1 MSFLVRFFTHWTK
14 KKVITC
20 SLTALVLAGASF
32 GATRLFGKGGLTNV
46 VKPSSFESTME
57 AKPAGK
63 TVADF
68 ASDEKAKYNLFVAQ
82 KVLRDAG
89 SFRSVT
95 SGKSESTVF
104 GVKAVQ
110 EIYAERVVYGNSV
123 YKDSRSFGKYVK
135 FADERF
141 AHDGHYLYRNTG
153 NLSSIKKVNSWGDP
167 KNFRRD
173 GDKSEAEAQSRY
185 LSRYG
190 CIGNGMSSYIL
201 REETIISAKYSGR
214 DDDGNYVFEYDL
226 NISNS
231 ESGACYCILQ
241 EMKTNAGTENF
252 ATFKSAKLIVTMD
265 GNWVVRQI
273 ENKCNYSVPKVV
285 KDGAD
290 TYEHMIEVFDNIGG
304 YKSAKELPKYS
315 EFEKKFNSTS
325 EGEEEQEKTAVS
337 VLGDMFGAYLG
348 EKPLN
353 AKLTLNVNGKEVVAN
368 VTARIDTGDLSKTSV
383 VAKIGDKLFV
393 SYNNGYVAVSYDEL
407 KLKLS
412 VDEVKALIGKSEG
425 QQAEAAAPDAENA
438 GIGEKEDTGTD
449 ILSGILENMTLTENA
464 DGTCDIAIPVEAG
477 SFRIKVTVS
486 GRKKVISSDKNG
498 KEKYTYELTGA
509 NAEIGDVATAKL
521 ELVETETEAIPEEEL
536 KNFADIKPVLSQF
549 IGKDEFSLKVDTGVK
564 LDGKSLVAYV
574 RANIKDKQ
582 VIVNV
587 PDLFGADAI
596 MKIDGSRAESEG
608 GANITVNYG
617 KLNVAL
623 PFDKIGSLVDLIKNN
638 FGEELGELTDKL
650 ASVKDI
656 DVAEIFAIISTA
668 EIKKTETGYRL
679 SINLGKEN
687 ENKTLVAVVTSD
699 GAIKDLTVKYDKY
712 SVGVSG
718 AGDFEFAD
726 VSDGESVDLA
736 EFAEKAITSLL
747 PLIKNEGGYAV
758 DLTDVR
764 LTLGS
769 NAYAVNGSVKTD
781 AKKNIAVNAQIT
793 LNGKPFAKADIIIAD
808 GRIYGEVNGYRFTA
822 NIAAAE
828 SGAVAQSGENAKAAF
843 DFDKLKGYNAY
854 LDEIADLIKRFT
866 TIDFKSLEYGKMIDA
881 FGFDA
886 ESGKLT
892 LELNGETFGLG
903 EIKLSATLGKENV
916 SVSLANAKITDNVS
930 VSVGNVKLS
939 ATADEITAPAA
950 NEDYTTNLLVR
961 VDDNNAIY
969 ARLDFIKGKY
979 SFDLVSGTDDDA
991 KNLGVEY
998 DGSERTVYV
1007 KCGNA
1012 FVKCPIDKIGD
1023 ITAELKRLAHPLLNE
1038 AGGQSEEERLETSA
1052 TLIAF
1057 IKDLTDDLEIS
1068 SDENGSNIV
1077 TSLCE
1082 SLKNL
1087 LDISVNV
1094 RIGDDF
1100 ETCATVIAVQLN
1112 NKTMLV
1118 KNGDSSHKY
1127 ADFSV
1132 EKCIDLAEIF
1142 EDYKDTLKKLAD
1154 VSAGGEE
1161 PKKSW
1166 TFTLGSMNVVVKGKE
1181 YSVSLPENLK
1191 LSFSKN
1197 LTVVDV
1203 PKLVLVTDGKTKTF
1217 RLKFAYAK
1225 SYNADGTINEDE
1237 SRLYVTFN
1245 DLTIDSSDLKF
1256 SVSKTV
1262 LAKIVKEDLPGVLSV
1277 IPQIGEM
1284 LSGNIGLAN
1293 VVNLASLASNAT
1305 YDRENGKAISVTIG
1319 GDALIT
1325 GLGNITLT
1333 ISNPKDG
1340 AVKLDVRSE
1349 KTTDEAQNI
1358 ELRDVSLTVAADAEF
1373 ADIGYETKDHANLDS
1388 LQTLLRSFVKTA
1400 NRASYRLVGNVP
1412 VHLSALGI
1420 VNADVT
1426 IGVDLKI
1433 DIEKRKGQS
1442 DVVYIA
1448 LKLSRTNLNSTAKIA
1463 FNDEGGYSYLF
1474 FDNVSNTVTIKR
1486 NSLNTYKYCTKCGSF
1501 NCKKSVLHWGLYF
1514 ESRQLTDVQKNN
1526 SCGYDVTVSAE
1537 EFKSGMVNYLMEMIN
1552 FIDSIKNAIT
1562 GATSSKAFGIDDILT
1577 GYSYGNSAFTLN
1589 VDLKP
1594 IDDVLGSGVINI
1606 RHNADGE
1613 LVSLDGNLVVLNITG
1628 VSCTG
1633 TFDISLVEATEGDAK
1648 TTAQNKTLF

>member
-1 MSFLVRFFTHWTK
+1 M
-14 KKVITC
+14 
-20 SLTALVLAGASF
+20 TALVLAGASF
-32 GATRLFGKGGLTNV
+32 GATRLFGKGGLANV

-68 ASDEKAKYNLFVAQ
+68 ASDENAKYNLFVAQ
-82 KVLRDAG
+82 KVLHDAG

-95 SGKSESTVF
+95 NGKSESTVF

-123 YKDSRSFGKYVK
+123 YKDSRSYGKYVK

-167 KNFRRD
+167 KNFKRD
-173 GDKSEAEAQSRY
+173 KDKSEEEAQNRY

-201 REETIISAKYSGR
+201 REETITSAKYSGR

-231 ESGACYCILQ
+231 ENGACYCILQ
-241 EMKTNAGTENF
+241 EMRTNAGTENF

-265 GNWVVRQI
+265 GNWVVKQI
-273 ENKCNYSVPKVV
+273 ENKCHYSVPKVV

-290 TYEHMIEVFDNIGG
+290 TYEHMLEVFDNIGA
-304 YKSAKELPKYS
+304 YKSAKELPKYA

-325 EGEEEQEKTAVS
+325 AGGEEPEKTAVS

-368 VTARIDTGDLSKTSV
+368 VTARIDTSDLAKTSV
-383 VAKIGDKLFV
+383 IAKIGDKLFV
-393 SYNNGYVAVSYDEL
+393 SYNNGYVAISYDEL

-412 VDEVKALIGKSEG
+412 IDDVKALIGKSDDK
-425 QQAEAAAPDAENA
+425 AETAASVEESAEDGAKEA
-438 GIGEKEDTGTD
+438 GETD

-464 DGTCDIAIPVEAG
+464 DGTCDIVIPVELG
-477 SFRIKVTVS
+477 SFKIKVTVS
-486 GRKKVISSDKNG
+486 GKKKVISTDKNG

-521 ELVETETEAIPEEEL
+521 ELVETELKALSEEEL
-536 KNFADIKPVLSQF
+536 KNFADLKSVLSQF
-549 IGKDEFSLKVDTGVK
+549 VGKDELSLKVDTGLK
-564 LDGKSLVAYV
+564 LGGKSLVAYV
-574 RANIKDKQ
+574 KANITDKQ

-596 MKIDGSRAESEG
+596 LKIDGSRSESEV

-617 KLNVAL
+617 KLNVVL
-623 PFDKIGSLVDLIKNN
+623 PFDKIGSLVELVKDN
-638 FGEELGELTDKL
+638 FGEELGALTDKL
-650 ASVKDI
+650 ATIKDI
-656 DVAEIFAIISTA
+656 DVAEIFAIISTV

-687 ENKTLVAVVTSD
+687 ENKTLVAEVTAD
-699 GAIKDLTVKYDKY
+699 GEIKDLTVKYGDY

-718 AGDFEFAD
+718 AGDYEFTD
-726 VSDGESVDLA
+726 VSDGESVDLVDL
-736 EFAEKAITSLL
+736 AEKAITSLL
-747 PLIKNEGGYAV
+747 PLIKNEGGYAI
-758 DLTDVR
+758 DLSGVK
-764 LTLGS
+764 LTLG
-769 NAYAVNGSVKTD
+769 NNVYAVNGSVKID

-793 LNGKPFAKADIIIAD
+793 LNGKPFAKADIKIVD
-808 GRIYGEVNGYRFTA
+808 GTIYGEVNGYKFA
-822 NIAAAE
+822 AKIARN
-828 SGAVAQSGENAKAAF
+828 GAVAQSGENAKATF

-854 LDEIADLIKRFT
+854 LDEIAELIKKFT

-886 ESGKLT
+886 ESGELT

-916 SVSLANAKITDNVS
+916 SVSLANANITDNVS

-979 SFDLVSGTDDDA
+979 SFDLVSGTDDNA
-991 KNLGVEY
+991 KNLSVEY

-1023 ITAELKRLAHPLLNE
+1023 ITDELKRLAHPLLNE
-1038 AGGQSEEERLETSA
+1038 AGGQSAEERVETSA

-1077 TSLCE
+1077 TSICE

-1087 LDISVNV
+1087 LDISINV
-1094 RIGDDF
+1094 RIGDGF

-1118 KNGDSSHKY
+1118 RNGDCSHKY
-1127 ADFSV
+1127 ADFSA
-1132 EKCIDLAEIF
+1132 EKCIDIAEVF

-1161 PKKSW
+1161 LKKSW
-1166 TFTLGSMNVVVKGKE
+1166 TFTLGSMNVAVKGKE

-1225 SYNADGTINEDE
+1225 AYNADGTINEDE

-1277 IPQIGEM
+1277 VPQIGEM
-1284 LSGNIGLAN
+1284 LSGNIGLSN
-1293 VVNLASLASNAT
+1293 VVNLATLVSNAT
-1305 YDRENGKAISVTIG
+1305 YDRENDKAISVTIG
-1319 GDALIT
+1319 GDALIA

-1333 ISNPKDG
+1333 ISNPRNG

-1358 ELRDVSLTVAADAEF
+1358 ELRDVSLTVAADEEF
-1373 ADIGYETKDHANLDS
+1373 ADIGYATDGHTNLDS

-1501 NCKKSVLHWGLYF
+1501 NCKKSALHWGLYF

-1552 FIDSIKNAIT
+1552 FIDGIKNQIT
-1562 GATSSKAFGIDDILT
+1562 KATSSKAFGIDDILT

-1633 TFDISLVEATEGDAK
+1633 TFDISLAEAIDGDAK
-1648 TTAQNKTLF
+1648 TTAKNKTLF

>member
-1 MSFLVRFFTHWTK
+1 M
-14 KKVITC
+14 
-20 SLTALVLAGASF
+20 TALVLAGASF
-32 GATRLFGKGGLTNV
+32 GATRLFGKGGLASV

-68 ASDEKAKYNLFVAQ
+68 ASDENAKYNLFVAQ
-82 KVLRDAG
+82 KVLHDAG

-95 SGKSESTVF
+95 NGKSESTVF

-123 YKDSRSFGKYVK
+123 YKDSRSYGKYVK

-153 NLSSIKKVNSWGDP
+153 NLSSIKKVNSWGNP
-167 KNFRRD
+167 KNFKRD
-173 GDKSEAEAQSRY
+173 KDKSEEEAQNRY

-190 CIGNGMSSYIL
+190 CLGNGMSSYIL
-201 REETIISAKYSGR
+201 REETITSAKYSGR

-226 NISNS
+226 NTSNS
-231 ESGACYCILQ
+231 ENGACYCILQ
-241 EMKTNAGTENF
+241 EMRTNAGTENF

-265 GNWVVRQI
+265 GNWVVKQI
-273 ENKCNYSVPKVV
+273 ENKCHYSVPKVV

-290 TYEHMIEVFDNIGG
+290 TYEHMLEVFDNIGA
-304 YKSAKELPKYS
+304 YKSAKELPKYA

-325 EGEEEQEKTAVS
+325 AGGEEPEKTAVS

-368 VTARIDTGDLSKTSV
+368 VTARIDTGDLAKTSV

-393 SYNNGYVAVSYDEL
+393 SYNNGYVAISYDEL

-412 VDEVKALIGKSEG
+412 IDDVKTLIGKSDDK
-425 QQAEAAAPDAENA
+425 AETAASVEENTEDGAEEA
-438 GIGEKEDTGTD
+438 GETD

-464 DGTCDIAIPVEAG
+464 DGTCDIVIPVELG
-477 SFRIKVTVS
+477 SFKIKVTVS
-486 GRKKVISSDKNG
+486 GKKKVISTDKNG

-521 ELVETETEAIPEEEL
+521 ELVETELKALSEEEL
-536 KNFADIKPVLSQF
+536 KNFADLKSVLSQF
-549 IGKDEFSLKVDTGVK
+549 VGKDELSLKVDTGLK
-564 LDGKSLVAYV
+564 LGGKSLVAYV
-574 RANIKDKQ
+574 KANITDKQ

-596 MKIDGSRAESEG
+596 LKIDGSRSESEG
-608 GANITVNYG
+608 VANITVNYG

-623 PFDKIGSLVDLIKNN
+623 PFDKIGSLVELVKDN
-638 FGEELGELTDKL
+638 FGEELGALTDKL
-650 ASVKDI
+650 ATIKDI
-656 DVAEIFAIISTA
+656 DVAEIFAIISTV

-687 ENKTLVAVVTSD
+687 ENKTLVAEVTAD
-699 GAIKDLTVKYDKY
+699 GEIKDLTVKYGDY

-718 AGDFEFAD
+718 AGDYEFTD
-726 VSDGESVDLA
+726 VSDGESVDLVDL
-736 EFAEKAITSLL
+736 AEKAITSLL
-747 PLIKNEGGYAV
+747 PLIKNEGGYAI
-758 DLTDVR
+758 DLSGVK
-764 LTLGS
+764 LTLG
-769 NAYAVNGSVKTD
+769 NNVYAVNGSVKID

-793 LNGKPFAKADIIIAD
+793 LNGKPFAKADIKIVD
-808 GRIYGEVNGYRFTA
+808 GTIYGEVNGYRFTA
-822 NIAAAE
+822 KIARN
-828 SGAVAQSGENAKAAF
+828 GAVAQSGENAKAAF

-854 LDEIADLIKRFT
+854 LDEIAELIKRFT

-886 ESGKLT
+886 ESGELT

-903 EIKLSATLGKENV
+903 EIKLSATLSNENI
-916 SVSLANAKITDNVS
+916 SVSLANANITDNVS

-939 ATADEITAPAA
+939 ATTEEITAPAA

-979 SFDLVSGTDDDA
+979 SFDLVSGTDDNA
-991 KNLGVEY
+991 KNLSVEY

-1023 ITAELKRLAHPLLNE
+1023 ITDELKRLAHPLLNE
-1038 AGGQSEEERLETSA
+1038 AGGQSAEERVETSA

-1077 TSLCE
+1077 TSICE

-1087 LDISVNV
+1087 LDISINV
-1094 RIGDDF
+1094 RIGDGF
-1100 ETCATVIAVQLN
+1100 ETCATVIVVQLN

-1118 KNGDSSHKY
+1118 KNGDCSHKY
-1127 ADFSV
+1127 ADFPA
-1132 EKCIDLAEIF
+1132 EKCIDIAEVF

-1154 VSAGGEE
+1154 VSDGGEE
-1161 PKKSW
+1161 LKKSW
-1166 TFTLGSMNVVVKGKE
+1166 TFTLGSMNVAVKGKE
-1181 YSVSLPENLK
+1181 HSVSLPENLK

-1245 DLTIDSSDLKF
+1245 DLTIESSDLKF

-1277 IPQIGEM
+1277 VPQIGEM
-1284 LSGNIGLAN
+1284 LSGNIGLSN
-1293 VVNLASLASNAT
+1293 VVNLATLVSNAT
-1305 YDRENGKAISVTIG
+1305 YDRENDKAISVTIG

-1349 KTTDEAQNI
+1349 KTTNEAQNI
-1358 ELRDVSLTVAADAEF
+1358 ELRDVSLTVAADEEF
-1373 ADIGYETKDHANLDS
+1373 ADIGYATDGHTNLDS

-1420 VNADVT
+1420 INADVT

-1448 LKLSRTNLNSTAKIA
+1448 LKLSRTNLNGTAKIA
-1463 FNDEGGYSYLF
+1463 FNDDGGYSYLF

-1501 NCKKSVLHWGLYF
+1501 NCKKSALHWGLYF

-1552 FIDSIKNAIT
+1552 FIDSIKNEIT

-1633 TFDISLVEATEGDAK
+1633 TFDISLAEATEGDAK
-1648 TTAQNKTLF
+1648 TTVQNKTLF

>member
-1 MSFLVRFFTHWTK
+1 MKFLVRFFTHWTK
-14 KKVITC
+14 KKIVVC

-32 GATRLFGKGGLTNV
+32 GATRLFGKGGLANV

-68 ASDEKAKYNLFVAQ
+68 ASDENAKYNLFVAQ
-82 KVLRDAG
+82 KVLHDAG

-95 SGKSESTVF
+95 NGKSESTVF

-123 YKDSRSFGKYVK
+123 YKDSRSYGKYVK

-173 GDKSEAEAQSRY
+173 SDKSEEEAQNRY

-190 CIGNGMSSYIL
+190 CLGNGMSSYIL
-201 REETIISAKYSGR
+201 REETITSAKYSGR

-231 ESGACYCILQ
+231 ENGACYCILQ
-241 EMKTNAGTENF
+241 EMRTNAGTENF

-265 GNWVVRQI
+265 GNWVVKQI
-273 ENKCNYSVPKVV
+273 ENKCHYSVPKVV

-290 TYEHMIEVFDNIGG
+290 TYEHMLEVFDNIGG
-304 YKSAKELPKYS
+304 YKSAKELPKYA

-325 EGEEEQEKTAVS
+325 AGGEEPEKTAVS

-368 VTARIDTGDLSKTSV
+368 VTARIDTSDLAKTSV
-383 VAKIGDKLFV
+383 IAKIGDKLFV
-393 SYNNGYVAVSYDEL
+393 SYNNGYVAISYDEL

-412 VDEVKALIGKSEG
+412 IDDVKALIGKSDDK
-425 QQAEAAAPDAENA
+425 AETAASVEESAEDGAEEA
-438 GIGEKEDTGTD
+438 GETD

-464 DGTCDIAIPVEAG
+464 DGTCDIVIPVELG
-477 SFRIKVTVS
+477 SFKIKVTVS
-486 GRKKVISSDKNG
+486 GKKKVISTDKNG

-521 ELVETETEAIPEEEL
+521 ELVETELKALSEEEL
-536 KNFADIKPVLSQF
+536 KNFADLKSVLSQF
-549 IGKDEFSLKVDTGVK
+549 VGKDELSLKVDTGLK
-564 LDGKSLVAYV
+564 LGGKSLVAYV
-574 RANIKDKQ
+574 KANITDKQ

-596 MKIDGSRAESEG
+596 LKIDGSRSESEG

-617 KLNVAL
+617 KLNVVL
-623 PFDKIGSLVDLIKNN
+623 PFDKIGSLVELVKDN
-638 FGEELGELTDKL
+638 FGEELGALTDKL
-650 ASVKDI
+650 ATIKDI
-656 DVAEIFAIISTA
+656 DVAEIFAIISTV

-687 ENKTLVAVVTSD
+687 ENKTLVAEVTAD
-699 GAIKDLTVKYDKY
+699 GGIKDLTVKYGDY

-718 AGDFEFAD
+718 AGDYEFTD
-726 VSDGESVDLA
+726 VSDGESVDLVDL
-736 EFAEKAITSLL
+736 AEKAITSLL
-747 PLIKNEGGYAV
+747 PLIKNEGGYAI
-758 DLTDVR
+758 DLSGVK
-764 LTLGS
+764 LTLG
-769 NAYAVNGSVKTD
+769 NNVYAVNGSVKID

-793 LNGKPFAKADIIIAD
+793 LNGKPFAKADIKIVD
-808 GRIYGEVNGYRFTA
+808 GTIYGEVNGYKFA
-822 NIAAAE
+822 AKIARN
-828 SGAVAQSGENAKAAF
+828 GAVAQSGENAKATF

-854 LDEIADLIKRFT
+854 LDEIAELIKKFT

-886 ESGKLT
+886 ESGELT

-916 SVSLANAKITDNVS
+916 SVSLANANITDNVS

-1023 ITAELKRLAHPLLNE
+1023 ITDELKRLAHPLLNE
-1038 AGGQSEEERLETSA
+1038 AGGQSAEERVETSA

-1077 TSLCE
+1077 TSICE

-1087 LDISVNV
+1087 LDISINV
-1094 RIGDDF
+1094 RIGDGF

-1118 KNGDSSHKY
+1118 RNGDCSHKY
-1127 ADFSV
+1127 ADFPA
-1132 EKCIDLAEIF
+1132 EKCIDLAEVF

-1161 PKKSW
+1161 LKKSW
-1166 TFTLGSMNVVVKGKE
+1166 TFTLGSMNVAVKGKE

-1225 SYNADGTINEDE
+1225 AYNADGTINEDE

-1245 DLTIDSSDLKF
+1245 DLTIESSDLKF

-1277 IPQIGEM
+1277 VPQIGEM
-1284 LSGNIGLAN
+1284 LSGNIGLSN
-1293 VVNLASLASNAT
+1293 VVNLATLVSNAT
-1305 YDRENGKAISVTIG
+1305 YDRENDKAISVTIG

-1349 KTTDEAQNI
+1349 NTTDEAQNI
-1358 ELRDVSLTVAADAEF
+1358 ELRDVSLTVAADEEF
-1373 ADIGYETKDHANLDS
+1373 TDIGYATDGHTNLDS
-1388 LQTLLRSFVKTA
+1388 LQTLLRSFVNTA

-1501 NCKKSVLHWGLYF
+1501 NCKKSALHWGLYF

-1633 TFDISLVEATEGDAK
+1633 TFDISLAEAIEGDAK
-1648 TTAQNKTLF
+1648 TTVQNKTLF

>member
-1 MSFLVRFFTHWTK
+1 M
-14 KKVITC
+14 
-20 SLTALVLAGASF
+20 TALVLAGASF
-32 GATRLFGKGGLTNV
+32 GATRLFGKGGLASV

-68 ASDEKAKYNLFVAQ
+68 ASDENAKYNLFVAQ
-82 KVLRDAG
+82 KVLHDAG

-95 SGKSESTVF
+95 NGKSESTVF

-123 YKDSRSFGKYVK
+123 YKDSRSYGKYVK

-167 KNFRRD
+167 KNFKRD
-173 GDKSEAEAQSRY
+173 KDKSEEEAQNRY

-190 CIGNGMSSYIL
+190 CLGNGMSSYIL
-201 REETIISAKYSGR
+201 REETITSAKYSGR

-231 ESGACYCILQ
+231 ENGACYCILQ
-241 EMKTNAGTENF
+241 EMRTNAGTENF

-265 GNWVVRQI
+265 GNWVVKQI
-273 ENKCNYSVPKVV
+273 ENKCHYSVPKVV

-290 TYEHMIEVFDNIGG
+290 TYEHMLEVFDNIGA
-304 YKSAKELPKYS
+304 YKSAKELPKYA

-325 EGEEEQEKTAVS
+325 AGGEEPEKTAVS

-368 VTARIDTGDLSKTSV
+368 VTARIDTSDLAKTSV
-383 VAKIGDKLFV
+383 IAKIGDKLFV
-393 SYNNGYVAVSYDEL
+393 SYNNGYVAISYDEL

-412 VDEVKALIGKSEG
+412 IDDVKALIGKSDDK
-425 QQAEAAAPDAENA
+425 AETAASVEESTEDGA
-438 GIGEKEDTGTD
+438 KEDGETD

-464 DGTCDIAIPVEAG
+464 DGTCDIVIPVELG
-477 SFRIKVTVS
+477 SFKIKVTVS
-486 GRKKVISSDKNG
+486 GKKKVISTDKNG

-521 ELVETETEAIPEEEL
+521 ELVETELKALSEEEL
-536 KNFADIKPVLSQF
+536 KNFADLKSVLSQF
-549 IGKDEFSLKVDTGVK
+549 VGKDELSLKVDTGLK
-564 LDGKSLVAYV
+564 LGGKSLVAYV
-574 RANIKDKQ
+574 KANITDKQ

-587 PDLFGADAI
+587 HDLFGADAI
-596 MKIDGSRAESEG
+596 LKIDGSRSESEG

-617 KLNVAL
+617 KLNVVL
-623 PFDKIGSLVDLIKNN
+623 PFDKIGSLVELVKDN
-638 FGEELGELTDKL
+638 FGEELGALTDKL
-650 ASVKDI
+650 ATIKDI
-656 DVAEIFAIISTA
+656 DVAEIFAIISTV
-668 EIKKTETGYRL
+668 EIKKTETGYGL

-687 ENKTLVAVVTSD
+687 ENKTLVAEVTAD
-699 GAIKDLTVKYDKY
+699 GEIKDLTVKYGDY

-718 AGDFEFAD
+718 AGDYEFTD
-726 VSDGESVDLA
+726 VSDGESVDLVDL
-736 EFAEKAITSLL
+736 AEKAITSLL
-747 PLIKNEGGYAV
+747 PLIKNEGGYAI
-758 DLTDVR
+758 DLSGVK
-764 LTLGS
+764 LTLG
-769 NAYAVNGSVKTD
+769 NNVYAVNGSVKID

-793 LNGKPFAKADIIIAD
+793 LNGKPFAKADIKIVD
-808 GRIYGEVNGYRFTA
+808 GTIYGEVNGYKFA
-822 NIAAAE
+822 AKIARN
-828 SGAVAQSGENAKAAF
+828 GAVAQSGENAKATF

-854 LDEIADLIKRFT
+854 LDEIAELIKKFT

-886 ESGKLT
+886 ESGELT

-916 SVSLANAKITDNVS
+916 SVSLANANITDNVS

-939 ATADEITAPAA
+939 ATTEEITAPAA

-979 SFDLVSGTDDDA
+979 SFDLVSGTDDNA
-991 KNLGVEY
+991 KNLSVEY

-1023 ITAELKRLAHPLLNE
+1023 ITDELKRLAHPLLNE
-1038 AGGQSEEERLETSA
+1038 AGGQSAEERVETSA

-1077 TSLCE
+1077 TSICE

-1087 LDISVNV
+1087 LDISINV
-1094 RIGDDF
+1094 RIGDGF

-1118 KNGDSSHKY
+1118 KNGDCSHKY

-1132 EKCIDLAEIF
+1132 EKCIDIAEVF

-1154 VSAGGEE
+1154 VSDGGEE
-1161 PKKSW
+1161 LKKSW
-1166 TFTLGSMNVVVKGKE
+1166 TFTLGSMNVAVKGKE

-1225 SYNADGTINEDE
+1225 AYNADGTINEDE

-1277 IPQIGEM
+1277 VPQIGEM
-1284 LSGNIGLAN
+1284 LSGNIGLSN
-1293 VVNLASLASNAT
+1293 VVNLATLVSNAT
-1305 YDRENGKAISVTIG
+1305 YDRENDKAISVTIG
-1319 GDALIT
+1319 GDALIA

-1333 ISNPKDG
+1333 ISNPRNG
-1340 AVKLDVRSE
+1340 TVKLDVRSE

-1358 ELRDVSLTVAADAEF
+1358 ELRDVSLTVAADEEF
-1373 ADIGYETKDHANLDS
+1373 ADIGYATDGHTNLDS

-1501 NCKKSVLHWGLYF
+1501 NCKKSALHWGLYF

-1552 FIDSIKNAIT
+1552 FIDSIKNKIT

-1577 GYSYGNSAFTLN
+1577 GYSYGDSAFTLN

-1633 TFDISLVEATEGDAK
+1633 TFDISLAEAIDGDAK
-1648 TTAQNKTLF
+1648 TTAKNKTLF

>member
-1 MSFLVRFFTHWTK
+1 M
-14 KKVITC
+14 
-20 SLTALVLAGASF
+20 TALVLAGASF
-32 GATRLFGKGGLTNV
+32 GATRLFGKGGLANV

-68 ASDEKAKYNLFVAQ
+68 ASDENAKYNLFVAQ
-82 KVLRDAG
+82 KVLHDAG

-95 SGKSESTVF
+95 NGKSESTVF

-123 YKDSRSFGKYVK
+123 YKDSRSYGKYVK

-167 KNFRRD
+167 KNFKRD
-173 GDKSEAEAQSRY
+173 KDKSEEEAQNRY

-190 CIGNGMSSYIL
+190 CLGNGMSSYIL
-201 REETIISAKYSGR
+201 REETITSAKYSGR

-226 NISNS
+226 NTSNS
-231 ESGACYCILQ
+231 ENGACYCILQ
-241 EMKTNAGTENF
+241 EMRTNAGTENF

-265 GNWVVRQI
+265 GNWVVKQI
-273 ENKCNYSVPKVV
+273 ENKCHYSVPKVV

-290 TYEHMIEVFDNIGG
+290 TYEHMLEVFDNIGA
-304 YKSAKELPKYS
+304 YKSAKELPKYA

-325 EGEEEQEKTAVS
+325 AGGLEPEKTAVS

-368 VTARIDTGDLSKTSV
+368 VTARIDTSDLAKTSV
-383 VAKIGDKLFV
+383 IAKIGDKLFV
-393 SYNNGYVAVSYDEL
+393 SYNNGYVAISYDEL

-412 VDEVKALIGKSEG
+412 IDDVKALIGKSDDK
-425 QQAEAAAPDAENA
+425 AETAASVEESAEDGA
-438 GIGEKEDTGTD
+438 EEDGETD

-464 DGTCDIAIPVEAG
+464 DGTCDIVIPVELG
-477 SFRIKVTVS
+477 SFKIKVTVS
-486 GRKKVISSDKNG
+486 GKKKVISTDKNG

-521 ELVETETEAIPEEEL
+521 ELVETELKALSEEEL
-536 KNFADIKPVLSQF
+536 KNFADLKSVLSQF
-549 IGKDEFSLKVDTGVK
+549 IGKDELSLKVDTGLK
-564 LDGKSLVAYV
+564 LGGKSLVAYV
-574 RANIKDKQ
+574 KANITDKQ

-596 MKIDGSRAESEG
+596 LKIDGSRSESEG
-608 GANITVNYG
+608 VANITVNYG
-617 KLNVAL
+617 KLNVVL
-623 PFDKIGSLVDLIKNN
+623 PFDKIGSLVELVKDN
-638 FGEELGELTDKL
+638 FGEELGALTDKL
-650 ASVKDI
+650 ATIKDI
-656 DVAEIFAIISTA
+656 DVAEIFAIISTV

-687 ENKTLVAVVTSD
+687 ENKTLVAVVTAD
-699 GAIKDLTVKYDKY
+699 GEIKDLTVKYGDY

-718 AGDFEFAD
+718 AGDYEFTD
-726 VSDGESVDLA
+726 VSDGESADLVDL
-736 EFAEKAITSLL
+736 AEKAITSLL
-747 PLIKNEGGYAV
+747 PLIKNEGGYAI
-758 DLTDVR
+758 DLSGVK
-764 LTLGS
+764 LTLG
-769 NAYAVNGSVKTD
+769 NNVYAVNGSVKID

-793 LNGKPFAKADIIIAD
+793 LNGKPFAKADIKIVD
-808 GRIYGEVNGYRFTA
+808 GTIYGEVNGYKFA
-822 NIAAAE
+822 AKIARN
-828 SGAVAQSGENAKAAF
+828 GAVAQSGENAKATF

-854 LDEIADLIKRFT
+854 LDEIAELIKKFT

-886 ESGKLT
+886 ESGELT

-916 SVSLANAKITDNVS
+916 SVSLANANITDNVS

-939 ATADEITAPAA
+939 ATADEITTPAA

-979 SFDLVSGTDDDA
+979 SFDLVSGTDDNA

-1023 ITAELKRLAHPLLNE
+1023 ITDELKRLAHPLLNE
-1038 AGGQSEEERLETSA
+1038 AGGQSAEERVETSA

-1077 TSLCE
+1077 TSICE

-1087 LDISVNV
+1087 LDISINV
-1094 RIGDDF
+1094 RIGDGF
-1100 ETCATVIAVQLN
+1100 ETCATVIVVQLN

-1118 KNGDSSHKY
+1118 KNGDCSHKY
-1127 ADFSV
+1127 ADFPA
-1132 EKCIDLAEIF
+1132 EKCIDIAEVF

-1161 PKKSW
+1161 LKKSW
-1166 TFTLGSMNVVVKGKE
+1166 TFTLGSMNVAVKGKE

-1245 DLTIDSSDLKF
+1245 DLTIESSDLKF

-1277 IPQIGEM
+1277 VPQIGEM
-1284 LSGNIGLAN
+1284 LSGNIGLSN
-1293 VVNLASLASNAT
+1293 VVNLATLVSNAT
-1305 YDRENGKAISVTIG
+1305 YDRENDKAISVTIG
-1319 GDALIT
+1319 GDALIA

-1333 ISNPKDG
+1333 ISNPIDG

-1358 ELRDVSLTVAADAEF
+1358 ELRDVSLTVAADEEF
-1373 ADIGYETKDHANLDS
+1373 ADIGYETKDHVNLDS

-1420 VNADVT
+1420 INADVT

-1501 NCKKSVLHWGLYF
+1501 NCKKSALHWGLYF

-1594 IDDVLGSGVINI
+1594 IDDVLGGGVINI

-1633 TFDISLVEATEGDAK
+1633 TFDISLAEAIEGDAK
-1648 TTAQNKTLF
+1648 TTVQNKTLF

>member
-1 MSFLVRFFTHWTK
+1 M
-14 KKVITC
+14 
-20 SLTALVLAGASF
+20 TALVLAGASF
-32 GATRLFGKGGLTNV
+32 GATRLFGKGGLANV

-68 ASDEKAKYNLFVAQ
+68 ASDENAKYNLFVAQ
-82 KVLRDAG
+82 KVLHDAG

-95 SGKSESTVF
+95 NGKSESTVF

-123 YKDSRSFGKYVK
+123 YKDSRSYGKYVK

-167 KNFRRD
+167 KNFKRD
-173 GDKSEAEAQSRY
+173 KDKSEEEAQNRY

-190 CIGNGMSSYIL
+190 CLGNGMSSYIL
-201 REETIISAKYSGR
+201 REETITSAKYSGR

-231 ESGACYCILQ
+231 ENGACYCILQ
-241 EMKTNAGTENF
+241 EMRTNAGTENF

-265 GNWVVRQI
+265 GNWVVKQI
-273 ENKCNYSVPKVV
+273 ENKCHYSVPKVV

-290 TYEHMIEVFDNIGG
+290 TYEHMLEVFDNIGA
-304 YKSAKELPKYS
+304 YKSAKELPKYA

-325 EGEEEQEKTAVS
+325 AGGEEPEKTAVS

-368 VTARIDTGDLSKTSV
+368 VTARIDTSDLAKTSV
-383 VAKIGDKLFV
+383 IAKIGDKLFV
-393 SYNNGYVAVSYDEL
+393 SYNNGYVAISYDEL

-412 VDEVKALIGKSEG
+412 IDDVKALIGKSDDK
-425 QQAEAAAPDAENA
+425 AETAASVEENTEDGA
-438 GIGEKEDTGTD
+438 KEDGETD

-464 DGTCDIAIPVEAG
+464 DGTCDIVIPVELG
-477 SFRIKVTVS
+477 SFKIKVTVS
-486 GRKKVISSDKNG
+486 GKKKVISTDKNG

-521 ELVETETEAIPEEEL
+521 ELVETELKALSEEEL
-536 KNFADIKPVLSQF
+536 KNFADLKSVLSQF
-549 IGKDEFSLKVDTGVK
+549 VGKDELSLKVDTGLK
-564 LDGKSLVAYV
+564 LGGKSLVAYV
-574 RANIKDKQ
+574 KANITDKQ

-596 MKIDGSRAESEG
+596 LKIDGSRSESEV

-617 KLNVAL
+617 KLNVVL
-623 PFDKIGSLVDLIKNN
+623 PFDKIGSLVELVKDN
-638 FGEELGELTDKL
+638 FGEELGALTDKL
-650 ASVKDI
+650 ATIKDI
-656 DVAEIFAIISTA
+656 DVAEIFAIISTV

-687 ENKTLVAVVTSD
+687 ENKTLVAEVTAD
-699 GAIKDLTVKYDKY
+699 GEIKDLTVKYGDY

-718 AGDFEFAD
+718 AGDYEFTD
-726 VSDGESVDLA
+726 VSDGESVDLVDL
-736 EFAEKAITSLL
+736 AEKAITSLL
-747 PLIKNEGGYAV
+747 PLIKNEGGYAI
-758 DLTDVR
+758 DLSGVK
-764 LTLGS
+764 LTLG
-769 NAYAVNGSVKTD
+769 NNVYAVNGSVKID

-793 LNGKPFAKADIIIAD
+793 LNGKPFAKADIKIVD
-808 GRIYGEVNGYRFTA
+808 GTIYGEVNGYKFA
-822 NIAAAE
+822 AKIARN
-828 SGAVAQSGENAKAAF
+828 GAVAQSGENAKATF

-854 LDEIADLIKRFT
+854 LDEIAELIKKFT

-886 ESGKLT
+886 ESGELT

-916 SVSLANAKITDNVS
+916 SVSLANANITDNVS

-979 SFDLVSGTDDDA
+979 SFDLVSGTDDNA
-991 KNLGVEY
+991 KNLSVEY

-1023 ITAELKRLAHPLLNE
+1023 ITDELKRLAHPLLNE
-1038 AGGQSEEERLETSA
+1038 AGGQSAEERVETSA

-1077 TSLCE
+1077 TSICE

-1087 LDISVNV
+1087 LDISINV
-1094 RIGDDF
+1094 RIGDGF

-1118 KNGDSSHKY
+1118 RNGDCSHKY
-1127 ADFSV
+1127 ADFSA
-1132 EKCIDLAEIF
+1132 EKCIDIAEVF

-1161 PKKSW
+1161 LKKSW
-1166 TFTLGSMNVVVKGKE
+1166 TFTLGSMNVAVKGKE

-1225 SYNADGTINEDE
+1225 AYNADGTINEDE

-1277 IPQIGEM
+1277 VPQIGEM
-1284 LSGNIGLAN
+1284 LSGNIGLSN
-1293 VVNLASLASNAT
+1293 VVNLATLVSNAT
-1305 YDRENGKAISVTIG
+1305 YDRENDKAISVTIG
-1319 GDALIT
+1319 GDALIA

-1333 ISNPKDG
+1333 ISNPRNG

-1358 ELRDVSLTVAADAEF
+1358 ELRDVSLTVAADEEF
-1373 ADIGYETKDHANLDS
+1373 ADIGYATDGHTNLDS

-1501 NCKKSVLHWGLYF
+1501 NCKKSALHWGLYF

-1552 FIDSIKNAIT
+1552 FIDSIKNKIT

-1633 TFDISLVEATEGDAK
+1633 TFDISLAQATEGDAK
-1648 TTAQNKTLF
+1648 TTVQNKTLF

>member
-1 MSFLVRFFTHWTK
+1 M
-14 KKVITC
+14 
-20 SLTALVLAGASF
+20 TALVLAGASF
-32 GATRLFGKGGLTNV
+32 GATRLFGKGGLANV

-57 AKPAGK
+57 TKPAGK

-68 ASDEKAKYNLFVAQ
+68 ASDENAKYNLFVAQ
-82 KVLRDAG
+82 KVLHDAG

-95 SGKSESTVF
+95 NGKSESTVF

-110 EIYAERVVYGNSV
+110 EIYAERVVCGNSV
-123 YKDSRSFGKYVK
+123 YKDSRSYGKYVK

-167 KNFRRD
+167 KNFKRD
-173 GDKSEAEAQSRY
+173 KDKSEEEAQNRY

-190 CIGNGMSSYIL
+190 CLGNGMSSYIL
-201 REETIISAKYSGR
+201 REETITSAKYSGR

-226 NISNS
+226 NTSNS
-231 ESGACYCILQ
+231 ENGACYCILQ
-241 EMKTNAGTENF
+241 EMRTNAGTENF

-265 GNWVVRQI
+265 GNWVVKQI
-273 ENKCNYSVPKVV
+273 ENKCHYSVPKVV

-290 TYEHMIEVFDNIGG
+290 TYEHMLEVFDNIGA
-304 YKSAKELPKYS
+304 YKSAKELPKYA

-325 EGEEEQEKTAVS
+325 AGGEEREKTAVS

-353 AKLTLNVNGKEVVAN
+353 AKLTLNANGKEVVAN
-368 VTARIDTGDLSKTSV
+368 VTARIDTSDLAKTSV
-383 VAKIGDKLFV
+383 IAKIGDKLFV
-393 SYNNGYVAVSYDEL
+393 SYNNGYVAISYDEL

-412 VDEVKALIGKSEG
+412 IDDVKALIGKSDDKVET
-425 QQAEAAAPDAENA
+425 AASVEENTEDGA
-438 GIGEKEDTGTD
+438 KEDGETD

-464 DGTCDIAIPVEAG
+464 DGTCDIVIPVELG
-477 SFRIKVTVS
+477 SFKIKVTVS
-486 GRKKVISSDKNG
+486 GKKKVISTDKNG

-521 ELVETETEAIPEEEL
+521 ELVETELKALSEEEL
-536 KNFADIKPVLSQF
+536 KNFADLKSVLSQF
-549 IGKDEFSLKVDTGVK
+549 VGKDELSLKVDTGLK
-564 LDGKSLVAYV
+564 LGGKSLVAYV
-574 RANIKDKQ
+574 KANITDKQ

-596 MKIDGSRAESEG
+596 LKIDGSRSESEG

-617 KLNVAL
+617 KLNVVL
-623 PFDKIGSLVDLIKNN
+623 PFDKIGSLVELVKDN
-638 FGEELGELTDKL
+638 FGEELGALTDKL
-650 ASVKDI
+650 ATIKDI
-656 DVAEIFAIISTA
+656 DVAEIFAIISTV

-687 ENKTLVAVVTSD
+687 ENKTLVAVVTAD
-699 GAIKDLTVKYDKY
+699 GEIKDLTVKYGDY
-712 SVGVSG
+712 SVGVSD
-718 AGDFEFAD
+718 AGDYEFTD
-726 VSDGESVDLA
+726 VSDGESVDLVDL
-736 EFAEKAITSLL
+736 AEKAITSLL
-747 PLIKNEGGYAV
+747 PLIKNEGGYAI
-758 DLTDVR
+758 DLSGVK
-764 LTLGS
+764 LTLG
-769 NAYAVNGSVKTD
+769 NNVYAVNGSVKID

-793 LNGKPFAKADIIIAD
+793 LNGKPFAKADIKIVD
-808 GRIYGEVNGYRFTA
+808 GTIYGEVNGYKFA
-822 NIAAAE
+822 AKIARN
-828 SGAVAQSGENAKAAF
+828 GAVAQSGENAKATF

-854 LDEIADLIKRFT
+854 LDEIAELIKKFT

-886 ESGKLT
+886 ESGELT

-903 EIKLSATLGKENV
+903 EIKLSATLSNENI
-916 SVSLANAKITDNVS
+916 SVSLANANITDNVS

-939 ATADEITAPAA
+939 ATTEEITAPAA

-979 SFDLVSGTDDDA
+979 SFDLVSGTDDNA
-991 KNLGVEY
+991 KNLSVEY

-1023 ITAELKRLAHPLLNE
+1023 ITDELKRLAHPLLNE
-1038 AGGQSEEERLETSA
+1038 AGGQSAEERVETSA

-1077 TSLCE
+1077 TSICE

-1087 LDISVNV
+1087 LDISINV
-1094 RIGDDF
+1094 RIGDGF

-1118 KNGDSSHKY
+1118 RNGDCSHKY

-1132 EKCIDLAEIF
+1132 EKCIDIAEVF

-1154 VSAGGEE
+1154 VSDGGEE
-1161 PKKSW
+1161 LKKSW
-1166 TFTLGSMNVVVKGKE
+1166 TFTLGSMNVAVKGKE

-1225 SYNADGTINEDE
+1225 AYNADGTINEDE

-1245 DLTIDSSDLKF
+1245 DLTIESSDLKF

-1277 IPQIGEM
+1277 VPQIGEM
-1284 LSGNIGLAN
+1284 LSGNIGLSN
-1293 VVNLASLASNAT
+1293 VVNLATLVSNAT
-1305 YDRENGKAISVTIG
+1305 YDRENDKAISVTIG
-1319 GDALIT
+1319 GDALIA

-1373 ADIGYETKDHANLDS
+1373 ADIGYATDGHTNLDS
-1388 LQTLLRSFVKTA
+1388 LQTLLRSFVNTA

-1501 NCKKSVLHWGLYF
+1501 NCKKSALHWGLYF

-1628 VSCTG
+1628 VNCTG
-1633 TFDISLVEATEGDAK
+1633 TFDISLAQATEGDAK
-1648 TTAQNKTLF
+1648 TTVQNKTLF

>member
-1 MSFLVRFFTHWTK
+1 MKFLVRFFTHWTK
-14 KKVITC
+14 KKIVVC

-32 GATRLFGKGGLTNV
+32 GATRLFGKGGLANV

-68 ASDEKAKYNLFVAQ
+68 ASDENAKYNLFVAQ
-82 KVLRDAG
+82 KVLHDAG

-95 SGKSESTVF
+95 NGKSESTVF

-110 EIYAERVVYGNSV
+110 EIYAERVVCGNSV
-123 YKDSRSFGKYVK
+123 YKDSRSYGKYVK

-167 KNFRRD
+167 KNFKRD
-173 GDKSEAEAQSRY
+173 SDKSEEEAQNRY

-190 CIGNGMSSYIL
+190 CLGNGMSSYIL
-201 REETIISAKYSGR
+201 REETITSAKYSGR

-231 ESGACYCILQ
+231 ENGACYCILQ
-241 EMKTNAGTENF
+241 EMRTNAGTENF

-265 GNWVVRQI
+265 GNWVVKQI
-273 ENKCNYSVPKVV
+273 ENKCHYSVPKVV

-290 TYEHMIEVFDNIGG
+290 TYEHMLEVFDNIGA
-304 YKSAKELPKYS
+304 YKSAKELPKYA

-325 EGEEEQEKTAVS
+325 AGGEEPEKTAVS

-368 VTARIDTGDLSKTSV
+368 VTARIDTSDLAKTSV
-383 VAKIGDKLFV
+383 IAKIGDKLFV
-393 SYNNGYVAVSYDEL
+393 SYNNGFVAISYDEL

-412 VDEVKALIGKSEG
+412 IDDVKALIGKSDDK
-425 QQAEAAAPDAENA
+425 AETAASVEENTEDGA
-438 GIGEKEDTGTD
+438 KEDGETD

-464 DGTCDIAIPVEAG
+464 DGTCDIVIPVELG
-477 SFRIKVTVS
+477 SFKIKVTVS
-486 GRKKVISSDKNG
+486 GKKKVISTDKNG

-521 ELVETETEAIPEEEL
+521 ELVETELKALSEEEL
-536 KNFADIKPVLSQF
+536 KNFADLKSVLSQF
-549 IGKDEFSLKVDTGVK
+549 VGKDELSLKVDTGLK
-564 LDGKSLVAYV
+564 LGGKSLVAYV
-574 RANIKDKQ
+574 KANITDKQ

-596 MKIDGSRAESEG
+596 LKIDGSRSESEG

-617 KLNVAL
+617 KLNVVL
-623 PFDKIGSLVDLIKNN
+623 PFDKIGSLVELVKDN
-638 FGEELGELTDKL
+638 FGEELGALTDKL
-650 ASVKDI
+650 ATIKDI
-656 DVAEIFAIISTA
+656 DVAEIFAIISTV

-687 ENKTLVAVVTSD
+687 ENKTLVAEVTAD
-699 GAIKDLTVKYDKY
+699 GGIKDLTVKYGDY

-718 AGDFEFAD
+718 AGDYEFTD
-726 VSDGESVDLA
+726 VSDGESVDLVDL
-736 EFAEKAITSLL
+736 AEKAITSLL
-747 PLIKNEGGYAV
+747 PLIKNEGGYAI
-758 DLTDVR
+758 DLSGVK
-764 LTLGS
+764 LTLG
-769 NAYAVNGSVKTD
+769 NNVYAVNGSVKID

-793 LNGKPFAKADIIIAD
+793 LNGKPFAKADIKIVD
-808 GRIYGEVNGYRFTA
+808 GTIYGEVNGYKFA
-822 NIAAAE
+822 AKIARN
-828 SGAVAQSGENAKAAF
+828 GAVAQSGENAKATF

-854 LDEIADLIKRFT
+854 LDEIAELIKKFT

-886 ESGKLT
+886 ESGELT

-903 EIKLSATLGKENV
+903 EIKLSATLSNENI
-916 SVSLANAKITDNVS
+916 SVSLANANITDNVS

-979 SFDLVSGTDDDA
+979 SFDLVSGTDDNA

-1023 ITAELKRLAHPLLNE
+1023 ITDELKRLAHPLLND
-1038 AGGQSEEERLETSA
+1038 AGGQSAEERVETSA

-1077 TSLCE
+1077 TSICE

-1087 LDISVNV
+1087 LDISINV

-1118 KNGDSSHKY
+1118 RNGDCSHKY

-1132 EKCIDLAEIF
+1132 EKCIDLAEVF

-1154 VSAGGEE
+1154 VSKGGEE
-1161 PKKSW
+1161 LKKSW
-1166 TFTLGSMNVVVKGKE
+1166 TFTLGSMNVAVKGKE

-1225 SYNADGTINEDE
+1225 AYNADGTINEDE

-1245 DLTIDSSDLKF
+1245 DLTIESSDLKF

-1277 IPQIGEM
+1277 VPQIGEM
-1284 LSGNIGLAN
+1284 LSGNIGLSN
-1293 VVNLASLASNAT
+1293 VVNLATLVSNAT
-1305 YDRENGKAISVTIG
+1305 YDRENDKAISVTIG

-1349 KTTDEAQNI
+1349 KTTNEAQNI
-1358 ELRDVSLTVAADAEF
+1358 ELRDVSLTVAADEEF
-1373 ADIGYETKDHANLDS
+1373 ADIGYATDGHTNLDS
-1388 LQTLLRSFVKTA
+1388 LQTLLRSFVNTA

-1501 NCKKSVLHWGLYF
+1501 NCKKSALHWGLYF

-1552 FIDSIKNAIT
+1552 FTDSIKNAIT

-1633 TFDISLVEATEGDAK
+1633 TFDISLAEAIEGDAK
-1648 TTAQNKTLF
+1648 TTVQNKTLF

>member
-32 GATRLFGKGGLTNV
+32 GATRLFGKGGLANV

-68 ASDEKAKYNLFVAQ
+68 ASDENAKYNLFVAQ
-82 KVLRDAG
+82 KVLHDAG

-95 SGKSESTVF
+95 NGKSESTVF

-123 YKDSRSFGKYVK
+123 YKDSRSYGKYVK

-167 KNFRRD
+167 KNFKRD
-173 GDKSEAEAQSRY
+173 KDKSEEEAQNRY

-190 CIGNGMSSYIL
+190 CLGNGMSSYIL
-201 REETIISAKYSGR
+201 REETITSAKYSGR

-231 ESGACYCILQ
+231 ENGACYCILQ
-241 EMKTNAGTENF
+241 EMRTNAGTENF

-265 GNWVVRQI
+265 GNWVVKQI
-273 ENKCNYSVPKVV
+273 ENKCHYSVPKVV

-290 TYEHMIEVFDNIGG
+290 TYEHMLEVFDNIGA
-304 YKSAKELPKYS
+304 YKSAKELPKYA

-325 EGEEEQEKTAVS
+325 AGGEEPEKTAVS

-368 VTARIDTGDLSKTSV
+368 VTARIDTSDLAKTSV
-383 VAKIGDKLFV
+383 IAKIGDKLFV
-393 SYNNGYVAVSYDEL
+393 SYNNGYVAISYDEL

-412 VDEVKALIGKSEG
+412 IDDVKALIGKSDDK
-425 QQAEAAAPDAENA
+425 AETAASVEENTEDGA
-438 GIGEKEDTGTD
+438 KEDGETD

-464 DGTCDIAIPVEAG
+464 DGTCDIVIPVELG
-477 SFRIKVTVS
+477 SFKIKVTVS
-486 GRKKVISSDKNG
+486 GKKKVISTDKNG

-521 ELVETETEAIPEEEL
+521 ELVETELKALSEEEL
-536 KNFADIKPVLSQF
+536 KNFADLKSVLSQF
-549 IGKDEFSLKVDTGVK
+549 VGKDELSLKVDTGLK
-564 LDGKSLVAYV
+564 LGGKSLVAYV
-574 RANIKDKQ
+574 KANITDKQ

-596 MKIDGSRAESEG
+596 LKIDGSRSESGG

-617 KLNVAL
+617 KLNVVL
-623 PFDKIGSLVDLIKNN
+623 PFDKIGSLVELVKDN
-638 FGEELGELTDKL
+638 FGEELGALTDKL
-650 ASVKDI
+650 ATIKDI
-656 DVAEIFAIISTA
+656 DVAEIFAIISTV

-687 ENKTLVAVVTSD
+687 ENKTLVAEVTAD
-699 GAIKDLTVKYDKY
+699 GGIKDLTVKYGDN
-712 SVGVSG
+712 SVDVSG
-718 AGDFEFAD
+718 AGDHEFTD
-726 VSDGESVDLA
+726 VSDGESVDLVDL
-736 EFAEKAITSLL
+736 AEKAITSLL
-747 PLIKNEGGYAV
+747 PLIKNEGGYAI
-758 DLTDVR
+758 DLSGVK
-764 LTLGS
+764 LTLG
-769 NAYAVNGSVKTD
+769 NNVYAVNGSVKIN

-793 LNGKPFAKADIIIAD
+793 LNGKPFAKADIKIVD
-808 GRIYGEVNGYRFTA
+808 GTIYGEVNGYKFA
-822 NIAAAE
+822 AKIARN
-828 SGAVAQSGENAKAAF
+828 GAVAQSGENAKATF

-854 LDEIADLIKRFT
+854 LDEIAELIKKFT

-886 ESGKLT
+886 ESGELT

-916 SVSLANAKITDNVS
+916 SVSLANANITDNVS

-979 SFDLVSGTDDDA
+979 SFDLVSGTDDNA
-991 KNLGVEY
+991 KNLSVEY

-1038 AGGQSEEERLETSA
+1038 AGGQSTEERVETSA

-1077 TSLCE
+1077 TSICE

-1087 LDISVNV
+1087 LDISINV
-1094 RIGDDF
+1094 RIGDGF

-1118 KNGDSSHKY
+1118 RNGDCSHKY

-1132 EKCIDLAEIF
+1132 EKCIDIAEVF
-1142 EDYKDTLKKLAD
+1142 EDYKNTLKKLAD
-1154 VSAGGEE
+1154 VSDGGEE
-1161 PKKSW
+1161 LKKSW
-1166 TFTLGSMNVVVKGKE
+1166 TFTLGSMNVAVKGKE

-1245 DLTIDSSDLKF
+1245 DLTIESSDLKF

-1277 IPQIGEM
+1277 VPQIGEM
-1284 LSGNIGLAN
+1284 LSGNIGLSN
-1293 VVNLASLASNAT
+1293 VVNLATLVSNAT
-1305 YDRENGKAISVTIG
+1305 YDRENDKAISVTIG

-1333 ISNPKDG
+1333 ISNPRNG

-1388 LQTLLRSFVKTA
+1388 LQTLLRSFVNTA
-1400 NRASYRLVGNVP
+1400 NRMSYRLVGNVP

-1420 VNADVT
+1420 VNAYVT

-1501 NCKKSVLHWGLYF
+1501 NCKKSALHWGLYF

-1633 TFDISLVEATEGDAK
+1633 TFDISLAEAIDGDAK
-1648 TTAQNKTLF
+1648 TTVQNKTLF

>member
-1 MSFLVRFFTHWTK
+1 MKFLVRFFTHWTK
-14 KKVITC
+14 KKIVVC

-32 GATRLFGKGGLTNV
+32 GATRLFGKGGLANV

-68 ASDEKAKYNLFVAQ
+68 ASDENAKYNLFVAQ
-82 KVLRDAG
+82 KVLHDAG

-95 SGKSESTVF
+95 NGKSESTVF

-110 EIYAERVVYGNSV
+110 EIYAERVVCGNSV
-123 YKDSRSFGKYVK
+123 YKDSRSYGKYVK

-167 KNFRRD
+167 KNFKRD
-173 GDKSEAEAQSRY
+173 SDKSEEEAQNRY

-190 CIGNGMSSYIL
+190 CLGNGMSSYIL
-201 REETIISAKYSGR
+201 REETITSAKYSGR

-226 NISNS
+226 NTSNS
-231 ESGACYCILQ
+231 ENGACYCILQ
-241 EMKTNAGTENF
+241 EMRTNAGTENF

-265 GNWVVRQI
+265 GNWVVKQI
-273 ENKCNYSVPKVV
+273 ENKCHYSVPKVV

-290 TYEHMIEVFDNIGG
+290 TYEHMLEVFDNIGA
-304 YKSAKELPKYS
+304 YKSAKELPKYA

-325 EGEEEQEKTAVS
+325 AGGEEPEKTAVS

-368 VTARIDTGDLSKTSV
+368 VTARIDTSDLAKTSV
-383 VAKIGDKLFV
+383 IAKIGDKLFV
-393 SYNNGYVAVSYDEL
+393 SYNNGFVAISYDEL

-412 VDEVKALIGKSEG
+412 IDDVKALIGKSDDK
-425 QQAEAAAPDAENA
+425 AETAASVEESAEDGAEEA
-438 GIGEKEDTGTD
+438 GETD
-449 ILSGILENMTLTENA
+449 ILSGIIENMTLTENA
-464 DGTCDIAIPVEAG
+464 DGTCDIVIPVELG
-477 SFRIKVTVS
+477 SFKIKVTVS
-486 GRKKVISSDKNG
+486 GKKKVISTDKNG

-521 ELVETETEAIPEEEL
+521 ELVETELKALSEEEL
-536 KNFADIKPVLSQF
+536 KNFADLKSVLSQF
-549 IGKDEFSLKVDTGVK
+549 VGKDELSLKVDTGLK
-564 LDGKSLVAYV
+564 LGGKSLVAYV
-574 RANIKDKQ
+574 KANITDKQ

-596 MKIDGSRAESEG
+596 LKIDGSRSESEG

-623 PFDKIGSLVDLIKNN
+623 PFDKIGSLVELVKDN
-638 FGEELGELTDKL
+638 FGEELGALTDKL
-650 ASVKDI
+650 ATIKDI
-656 DVAEIFAIISTA
+656 DAAEIFAIISTV

-687 ENKTLVAVVTSD
+687 ENKTLVAEVTAD
-699 GAIKDLTVKYDKY
+699 GGIKDLTVKYGDY

-718 AGDFEFAD
+718 AGDYEFTD
-726 VSDGESVDLA
+726 VSDGESVDLVDL
-736 EFAEKAITSLL
+736 AEKAITSLL
-747 PLIKNEGGYAV
+747 PLIKNEGGYAI
-758 DLTDVR
+758 DLSGVK
-764 LTLGS
+764 LTLG
-769 NAYAVNGSVKTD
+769 NNVYAVNGSVKID

-793 LNGKPFAKADIIIAD
+793 LNGKPFAKADIKIVD
-808 GRIYGEVNGYRFTA
+808 GTIYGEVNGYKFA
-822 NIAAAE
+822 AKIARN
-828 SGAVAQSGENAKAAF
+828 GAVAQSGENAKATF

-854 LDEIADLIKRFT
+854 LDEIAELIKKFT

-886 ESGKLT
+886 ESGELT

-903 EIKLSATLGKENV
+903 EIKLSATLGNENI
-916 SVSLANAKITDNVS
+916 SVSLANANITDNVS

-939 ATADEITAPAA
+939 ATTEEITAPAA
-950 NEDYTTNLLVR
+950 SEDYTTNLLVR
-961 VDDNNAIY
+961 VDDNNVVY
-969 ARLDFIKGKY
+969 AKLDFIKGKY
-979 SFDLVSGTDDDA
+979 SFDLVSGTDDNA
-991 KNLGVEY
+991 KNLSVEY

-1023 ITAELKRLAHPLLNE
+1023 ITDELKRLAHPLLNE
-1038 AGGQSEEERLETSA
+1038 AGGQSAEERVETSA

-1077 TSLCE
+1077 TSICE

-1087 LDISVNV
+1087 LDISINV
-1094 RIGDDF
+1094 RIGDGF

-1118 KNGDSSHKY
+1118 RNGDCSHKY
-1127 ADFSV
+1127 ADFPA
-1132 EKCIDLAEIF
+1132 EKCIDLAEVF

-1154 VSAGGEE
+1154 VAAGGEE
-1161 PKKSW
+1161 LKKSW
-1166 TFTLGSMNVVVKGKE
+1166 TFTLGSMNVAVKGKE

-1225 SYNADGTINEDE
+1225 AYNADGTINEDE

-1245 DLTIDSSDLKF
+1245 DLTIESSDLKF

-1284 LSGNIGLAN
+1284 LSGNIGLSN
-1293 VVNLASLASNAT
+1293 VVNLATLVSNAT
-1305 YDRENGKAISVTIG
+1305 YDRENDKAISVTIG

-1349 KTTDEAQNI
+1349 NTTDEAQNI
-1358 ELRDVSLTVAADAEF
+1358 ELRDVSLTVAADEEF
-1373 ADIGYETKDHANLDS
+1373 TDIGYATDGHTNLDS
-1388 LQTLLRSFVKTA
+1388 LQTLLRSFVNTA

-1501 NCKKSVLHWGLYF
+1501 NCKKSALHWGLYF

-1633 TFDISLVEATEGDAK
+1633 TFDISLAEAIEGDAK
-1648 TTAQNKTLF
+1648 TTVQNKTLF

>member
-1 MSFLVRFFTHWTK
+1 MKFLVRFFTHWTK
-14 KKVITC
+14 KKIVVC

-32 GATRLFGKGGLTNV
+32 GATRLFGKGGLTSV

-68 ASDEKAKYNLFVAQ
+68 ASDENAKYNLFVAQ
-82 KVLRDAG
+82 KVLHDAG
-89 SFRSVT
+89 SFRTVT
-95 SGKSESTVF
+95 NGKTESTVF

-167 KNFRRD
+167 KNFKRD
-173 GDKSEAEAQSRY
+173 KDKSEEEAQNRY

-190 CIGNGMSSYIL
+190 CLGNGMSSYIL
-201 REETIISAKYSGR
+201 REETITSAKYSGR

-226 NISNS
+226 NTSNS
-231 ESGACYCILQ
+231 ENGACYCILQ
-241 EMKTNAGTENF
+241 EMRTNAGTENF

-265 GNWVVRQI
+265 GNWVVKQI
-273 ENKCNYSVPKVV
+273 ENKCKYSVPKVV

-290 TYEHMIEVFDNIGG
+290 TYEHMLEVFDNIGA
-304 YKSAKELPKYS
+304 YKSAKELPKYA

-325 EGEEEQEKTAVS
+325 AGGEEPEKTAVS

-368 VTARIDTGDLSKTSV
+368 VTARIDTSDLAKTSV

-393 SYNNGYVAVSYDEL
+393 SYNNGYVAISYDEL

-412 VDEVKALIGKSEG
+412 IDDVKALIGKSDDK
-425 QQAEAAAPDAENA
+425 AETAASVEENTEDGAEEA
-438 GIGEKEDTGTD
+438 GETD

-464 DGTCDIAIPVEAG
+464 DGTCDIVIPVELG
-477 SFRIKVTVS
+477 SFKIKVTVS
-486 GRKKVISSDKNG
+486 GKKKVISTDKNG

-521 ELVETETEAIPEEEL
+521 ELVETELKALSEEEL
-536 KNFADIKPVLSQF
+536 KNFADLKSVLSQF
-549 IGKDEFSLKVDTGVK
+549 VGKDELSLKVDTGLK
-564 LDGKSLVAYV
+564 LGGKSLVAYV
-574 RANIKDKQ
+574 KANITDKQ

-596 MKIDGSRAESEG
+596 LKIDGSRSESEG

-617 KLNVAL
+617 KLNVVL
-623 PFDKIGSLVDLIKNN
+623 PFDKIGSLVELVKDN
-638 FGEELGELTDKL
+638 FGEELGALTDKL
-650 ASVKDI
+650 AAVKDI
-656 DVAEIFAIISTA
+656 DVAEIFAIISTV

-679 SINLGKEN
+679 SVNLGKEN
-687 ENKTLVAVVTSD
+687 ENKTLVAEVTAD
-699 GAIKDLTVKYDKY
+699 GGIKDLTVKYGDY

-726 VSDGESVDLA
+726 VSDGESVDLV

-764 LTLGS
+764 LTLGN

-781 AKKNIAVNAQIT
+781 AKKNVAVNAQIT
-793 LNGKPFAKADIIIAD
+793 LNGKPFAKADIKIVD
-808 GRIYGEVNGYRFTA
+808 GTIYGEVNGYRFTA

-828 SGAVAQSGENAKAAF
+828 SGAVAQSGENAKATF

-854 LDEIADLIKRFT
+854 LDEIAELIKKFT
-866 TIDFKSLEYGKMIDA
+866 TIDFKSFEYGKMIDA

-886 ESGKLT
+886 ESGELT

-903 EIKLSATLGKENV
+903 EIKLSATLSNENI
-916 SVSLANAKITDNVS
+916 SVSLANANITDNVS

-939 ATADEITAPAA
+939 TTTDEITAPAA

-979 SFDLVSGTDDDA
+979 SFDLVSGTDDNA
-991 KNLGVEY
+991 KNLSVEY

-1023 ITAELKRLAHPLLNE
+1023 ITDELKRLAHPLLNE
-1038 AGGQSEEERLETSA
+1038 AGGQSAEEQVETSA

-1077 TSLCE
+1077 TSICE

-1087 LDISVNV
+1087 LDISINV
-1094 RIGDDF
+1094 RIGDGF
-1100 ETCATVIAVQLN
+1100 ETCATVIVVQLN

-1118 KNGDSSHKY
+1118 GNGDCSHKY
-1127 ADFSV
+1127 ADFPA
-1132 EKCIDLAEIF
+1132 EKCIDLAEVF

-1154 VSAGGEE
+1154 VSKGGEE
-1161 PKKSW
+1161 LKKSW
-1166 TFTLGSMNVVVKGKE
+1166 TFTLGSMNVAVKGKE

-1203 PKLVLVTDGKTKTF
+1203 PKLVLTTDGKTKTF

-1225 SYNADGTINEDE
+1225 LYNADGTINEDE

-1349 KTTDEAQNI
+1349 KTTNEAQNI
-1358 ELRDVSLTVAADAEF
+1358 EVHDIALTVAADEEF
-1373 ADIGYETKDHANLDS
+1373 TDIGYETKDHANLDS

-1412 VHLSALGI
+1412 VHLSALGM

-1501 NCKKSVLHWGLYF
+1501 NCKKSALHWGLYF

-1552 FIDSIKNAIT
+1552 FIDGIKNQIT
-1562 GATSSKAFGIDDILT
+1562 KATSSKAFGIDDILT
-1577 GYSYGNSAFTLN
+1577 GYSYGDSAFTLN

-1633 TFDISLVEATEGDAK
+1633 TFDISLAEATEGDAK
-1648 TTAQNKTLF
+1648 TTVQNKTLF

>member
-1 MSFLVRFFTHWTK
+1 MKFLVRFFTHWTK
-14 KKVITC
+14 KKIVVC

-32 GATRLFGKGGLTNV
+32 GATRLFGKGGLANV

-68 ASDEKAKYNLFVAQ
+68 ASDENAKYNLFVAQ
-82 KVLRDAG
+82 KVLHDAG

-95 SGKSESTVF
+95 NGKSESTVF

-123 YKDSRSFGKYVK
+123 YKDSRSYGKYVK

-167 KNFRRD
+167 KNFKRD
-173 GDKSEAEAQSRY
+173 KDKSEEEAQNRY

-190 CIGNGMSSYIL
+190 CLGNGMSSYIL
-201 REETIISAKYSGR
+201 REETITSAKYSGR

-231 ESGACYCILQ
+231 ENGACYCILQ
-241 EMKTNAGTENF
+241 EMRTNAGTENF

-265 GNWVVRQI
+265 GNWVVKQI
-273 ENKCNYSVPKVV
+273 ENKCHYSVPKVV

-290 TYEHMIEVFDNIGG
+290 TYEHMLEVFDNIGA
-304 YKSAKELPKYS
+304 YKSAKELPKYA
-315 EFEKKFNSTS
+315 EFERKFNSTS
-325 EGEEEQEKTAVS
+325 AGGEEPEKTAFS

-368 VTARIDTGDLSKTSV
+368 VTARIDTSDLAKTSV
-383 VAKIGDKLFV
+383 IAKIGDKLFV
-393 SYNNGYVAVSYDEL
+393 SYNNGFVAISYDEL

-412 VDEVKALIGKSEG
+412 IDDVKALIGKSDDK
-425 QQAEAAAPDAENA
+425 AETAASVEESAEDGAEEA
-438 GIGEKEDTGTD
+438 GETD
-449 ILSGILENMTLTENA
+449 ILSGIIENMTLTENA
-464 DGTCDIAIPVEAG
+464 DGTCDIVIPVELG
-477 SFRIKVTVS
+477 SFKIKVTVS
-486 GRKKVISSDKNG
+486 GKKKVISTDKNG

-521 ELVETETEAIPEEEL
+521 ELVETELKALSEEEL
-536 KNFADIKPVLSQF
+536 KNFADLKSVFSQF
-549 IGKDEFSLKVDTGVK
+549 VGKDELSLKVDTGLK
-564 LDGKSLVAYV
+564 LGGKSLVAYV
-574 RANIKDKQ
+574 KANITDKQ

-596 MKIDGSRAESEG
+596 LKIGGSRSESEG

-617 KLNVAL
+617 KLNVVL
-623 PFDKIGSLVDLIKNN
+623 PFDKIGSLVELVKDN
-638 FGEELGELTDKL
+638 FGEELGALTDKL
-650 ASVKDI
+650 ATIKDI
-656 DVAEIFAIISTA
+656 DVAEIFAIISTV

-687 ENKTLVAVVTSD
+687 ENKTLVAEVTAD
-699 GAIKDLTVKYDKY
+699 GEIKDLTVKYGDY

-718 AGDFEFAD
+718 AGDYEFTD
-726 VSDGESVDLA
+726 VSDGESVDLVDL
-736 EFAEKAITSLL
+736 AEKAITSLL
-747 PLIKNEGGYAV
+747 PLIKNEGGYAI
-758 DLTDVR
+758 DLSGVK
-764 LTLGS
+764 LTLG
-769 NAYAVNGSVKTD
+769 NNVYAVNGSVKID

-793 LNGKPFAKADIIIAD
+793 LNGKPFAKADIKIVD
-808 GRIYGEVNGYRFTA
+808 GTIYGEVNGYKFA
-822 NIAAAE
+822 AKIARN
-828 SGAVAQSGENAKAAF
+828 GAVAQSGENAKATF

-854 LDEIADLIKRFT
+854 LDEIAELIKKFT

-886 ESGKLT
+886 ESGELT

-903 EIKLSATLGKENV
+903 EIKLSATLSNENI
-916 SVSLANAKITDNVS
+916 SVSLANANITDNVS

-979 SFDLVSGTDDDA
+979 SFDLVSGTDDNA
-991 KNLGVEY
+991 KNLSVEY

-1007 KCGNA
+1007 KCGNS

-1023 ITAELKRLAHPLLNE
+1023 ITDELKRLAHPLLNE
-1038 AGGQSEEERLETSA
+1038 AGGQSAEERVETSA

-1077 TSLCE
+1077 TSICE

-1094 RIGDDF
+1094 RIGDGF
-1100 ETCATVIAVQLN
+1100 ETCATVIVVQLN

-1118 KNGDSSHKY
+1118 RNGDCSHKY

-1132 EKCIDLAEIF
+1132 EKCIDIAEVF

-1154 VSAGGEE
+1154 VSDGGEE
-1161 PKKSW
+1161 LKKSW
-1166 TFTLGSMNVVVKGKE
+1166 TFTLGSMNVAVKGKE

-1225 SYNADGTINEDE
+1225 AYNADGTINEDE

-1277 IPQIGEM
+1277 VPQIGEM
-1284 LSGNIGLAN
+1284 LSGNIGLSN
-1293 VVNLASLASNAT
+1293 VVNLATLVSNAT
-1305 YDRENGKAISVTIG
+1305 YDRENDKAISVTIG

-1325 GLGNITLT
+1325 GLCNITLT

-1349 KTTDEAQNI
+1349 KTTNEAQNI

-1373 ADIGYETKDHANLDS
+1373 ADIGYATDGHTNLDS
-1388 LQTLLRSFVKTA
+1388 LQTLLRSFVNTA

-1501 NCKKSVLHWGLYF
+1501 NCKKSALHWGLYF

-1628 VSCTG
+1628 VNCTG
-1633 TFDISLVEATEGDAK
+1633 TFDISLAEAIEGDAK
-1648 TTAQNKTLF
+1648 TTAKNKTLF

>member
-1 MSFLVRFFTHWTK
+1 M
-14 KKVITC
+14 
-20 SLTALVLAGASF
+20 TALVLAGASF
-32 GATRLFGKGGLTNV
+32 GATRLFGKGGLASV

-68 ASDEKAKYNLFVAQ
+68 ASDENAKYNLFVAQ
-82 KVLRDAG
+82 KVLHDAG

-95 SGKSESTVF
+95 NGKSESTVF

-123 YKDSRSFGKYVK
+123 YKDSRSYGKYVK

-167 KNFRRD
+167 KNFKRD
-173 GDKSEAEAQSRY
+173 KDKSEEEAQNRY

-190 CIGNGMSSYIL
+190 CLGNGMSSYIL
-201 REETIISAKYSGR
+201 REETITSAKYSGR
-214 DDDGNYVFEYDL
+214 DGDGNYVFEYDL
-226 NISNS
+226 NTSNS
-231 ESGACYCILQ
+231 ENGACYCILQ
-241 EMKTNAGTENF
+241 EMRTNAGTENF

-265 GNWVVRQI
+265 GNWVVKQI
-273 ENKCNYSVPKVV
+273 ENKCHYSVPKVV

-315 EFEKKFNSTS
+315 EFEKKFDSIS

-368 VTARIDTGDLSKTSV
+368 VTARIDTSDLAKTSV
-383 VAKIGDKLFV
+383 IAKIGDKLFV
-393 SYNNGYVAVSYDEL
+393 SYNNGYVAISYDEL

-412 VDEVKALIGKSEG
+412 IDDVKALIGKSDDK
-425 QQAEAAAPDAENA
+425 AETAASVEESAEDGAEEA
-438 GIGEKEDTGTD
+438 GETD

-464 DGTCDIAIPVEAG
+464 DGTCDIVIPVELG
-477 SFRIKVTVS
+477 SFKIKVTVS
-486 GRKKVISSDKNG
+486 GKKKVISTDKNG

-521 ELVETETEAIPEEEL
+521 ELVETELKALSEEEL
-536 KNFADIKPVLSQF
+536 KNFADLKSVLSQF
-549 IGKDEFSLKVDTGVK
+549 VGKDELSLKVDTGLK
-564 LDGKSLVAYV
+564 LGGKSLVAYV
-574 RANIKDKQ
+574 KANITDKQ

-596 MKIDGSRAESEG
+596 LKIDGSRSESEG

-617 KLNVAL
+617 KLNVVL
-623 PFDKIGSLVDLIKNN
+623 PFDKIGSLVELVKDN
-638 FGEELGELTDKL
+638 FGEELGALTDKL
-650 ASVKDI
+650 ATIKDI
-656 DVAEIFAIISTA
+656 DVAEIFAIMSTV

-687 ENKTLVAVVTSD
+687 ENKTLVAEVTAD
-699 GAIKDLTVKYDKY
+699 GEIKDLTVKYDKY

-726 VSDGESVDLA
+726 VSDGESVDLVDL
-736 EFAEKAITSLL
+736 AEKAITSLL
-747 PLIKNEGGYAV
+747 PLIKNEGGYAI
-758 DLTDVR
+758 DLSGVK
-764 LTLGS
+764 LTLG
-769 NAYAVNGSVKTD
+769 NNVYAVNGSVKID

-793 LNGKPFAKADIIIAD
+793 LNGKPFAKADIKIVD
-808 GRIYGEVNGYRFTA
+808 GTIYGEVNGYKFA
-822 NIAAAE
+822 AKIARN
-828 SGAVAQSGENAKAAF
+828 GAVAQSGENAKATF

-886 ESGKLT
+886 ESGELT

-903 EIKLSATLGKENV
+903 EIKLSATLSNENI
-916 SVSLANAKITDNVS
+916 SVSLANANITDNVS

-979 SFDLVSGTDDDA
+979 SFDLVSGTDDNA
-991 KNLGVEY
+991 KNLSVEY

-1023 ITAELKRLAHPLLNE
+1023 ITDELKRLAHPLLNE
-1038 AGGQSEEERLETSA
+1038 AGGQSAEERVETSA

-1077 TSLCE
+1077 TSICE

-1087 LDISVNV
+1087 LDISINV

-1100 ETCATVIAVQLN
+1100 ETCATVIVVQLN

-1118 KNGDSSHKY
+1118 RNGDCSHKY

-1132 EKCIDLAEIF
+1132 EKCIDLAEVF

-1154 VSAGGEE
+1154 VSKGGEE
-1161 PKKSW
+1161 LKKSW
-1166 TFTLGSMNVVVKGKE
+1166 TFTLGSMNVAVKGKE
-1181 YSVSLPENLK
+1181 YSVSLSENLK

-1277 IPQIGEM
+1277 VPQIGEM
-1284 LSGNIGLAN
+1284 LSGNIGLSN
-1293 VVNLASLASNAT
+1293 VVNLATLVSNAT
-1305 YDRENGKAISVTIG
+1305 YDRENDKAISVTIG

-1349 KTTDEAQNI
+1349 KTTNEAQNI

-1373 ADIGYETKDHANLDS
+1373 ADIGYATDGHTNLDS
-1388 LQTLLRSFVKTA
+1388 LRTLLRSFVKTA

-1420 VNADVT
+1420 INADVT

-1433 DIEKRKGQS
+1433 DVEKRKGQS

-1448 LKLSRTNLNSTAKIA
+1448 LKLSRTNLNGTAKIA

-1501 NCKKSVLHWGLYF
+1501 NCKKSALHWGLYF

-1633 TFDISLVEATEGDAK
+1633 TFDISLAEAIEGDAK
-1648 TTAQNKTLF
+1648 TTAKNKTLF

>member
-1 MSFLVRFFTHWTK
+1 M
-14 KKVITC
+14 
-20 SLTALVLAGASF
+20 TALVLAGASF
-32 GATRLFGKGGLTNV
+32 GATRLFGKGGLANV

-68 ASDEKAKYNLFVAQ
+68 ASDENAKYNLFVAQ
-82 KVLRDAG
+82 KVLHDAG

-95 SGKSESTVF
+95 NGKSESTVF

-123 YKDSRSFGKYVK
+123 YKDSRSYGKYVK

-167 KNFRRD
+167 KNFKRD
-173 GDKSEAEAQSRY
+173 KDKSEEEAQNRY

-201 REETIISAKYSGR
+201 REETITSAKYSGR

-231 ESGACYCILQ
+231 ENGACYCILQ
-241 EMKTNAGTENF
+241 EMRTNAGTENF

-265 GNWVVRQI
+265 GNWVVKQI
-273 ENKCNYSVPKVV
+273 ENKCHYSVPKVV

-290 TYEHMIEVFDNIGG
+290 TYEHMIEVFDNIGW

-315 EFEKKFNSTS
+315 EFEKKFDSTS

-368 VTARIDTGDLSKTSV
+368 VTARIDTSDLAKTSV
-383 VAKIGDKLFV
+383 IAKIGDKLFV
-393 SYNNGYVAVSYDEL
+393 SYNNGYVAISYDEL

-412 VDEVKALIGKSEG
+412 IDDVKALIGKSDDK
-425 QQAEAAAPDAENA
+425 AETAASVEENTEDGA
-438 GIGEKEDTGTD
+438 KEDGETD

-464 DGTCDIAIPVEAG
+464 DGTCDIVIPVELG
-477 SFRIKVTVS
+477 SFKIKVTVS
-486 GRKKVISSDKNG
+486 GKKKVISTDKNG

-509 NAEIGDVATAKL
+509 NAELGDVATAKL
-521 ELVETETEAIPEEEL
+521 ELVETELKALSEEEL
-536 KNFADIKPVLSQF
+536 KNFADLKSVLSQF
-549 IGKDEFSLKVDTGVK
+549 VGKDELSLKVDTGLK
-564 LDGKSLVAYV
+564 LGGKSLVAYV
-574 RANIKDKQ
+574 KANITDKQ

-596 MKIDGSRAESEG
+596 LKIDGSRSESDG
-608 GANITVNYG
+608 VANITVNYG
-617 KLNVAL
+617 KLNVVL
-623 PFDKIGSLVDLIKNN
+623 PFDKIGSLVELVKGN
-638 FGEELGELTDKL
+638 FGEELGALTDKL
-650 ASVKDI
+650 ATIKDI
-656 DVAEIFAIISTA
+656 DVAEIFAIISTV

-687 ENKTLVAVVTSD
+687 ENKTLVAEVTAD
-699 GAIKDLTVKYDKY
+699 GEIKDLTVKYGDY

-718 AGDFEFAD
+718 AGDYEFTD
-726 VSDGESVDLA
+726 VSDGESVDLVDL
-736 EFAEKAITSLL
+736 AEKAITSLL
-747 PLIKNEGGYAV
+747 PLIKNEGGYAI
-758 DLTDVR
+758 DLSGVK
-764 LTLGS
+764 LTLG
-769 NAYAVNGSVKTD
+769 NNVYAVNGSVKID

-793 LNGKPFAKADIIIAD
+793 LNGKPFAKADIKIVD
-808 GRIYGEVNGYRFTA
+808 GTIYGEVNGYKFA
-822 NIAAAE
+822 AKIARN
-828 SGAVAQSGENAKAAF
+828 GAVAQSGENAKATF

-854 LDEIADLIKRFT
+854 LDEIAELIKKFT

-886 ESGKLT
+886 ESGELT

-916 SVSLANAKITDNVS
+916 SVSLANANITDNVS

-939 ATADEITAPAA
+939 ATTEEITAPAA

-1023 ITAELKRLAHPLLNE
+1023 ITDELKRLAHPLLNE
-1038 AGGQSEEERLETSA
+1038 AGGQSAEERVETSA

-1077 TSLCE
+1077 TSICE

-1087 LDISVNV
+1087 LDISINV

-1118 KNGDSSHKY
+1118 RNGDCSHKY
-1127 ADFSV
+1127 ADFPA
-1132 EKCIDLAEIF
+1132 EKCIDIAEVF

-1154 VSAGGEE
+1154 VSDGGEE
-1161 PKKSW
+1161 LKKSW
-1166 TFTLGSMNVVVKGKE
+1166 TFTLGSMNVAVKGKE

-1203 PKLVLVTDGKTKTF
+1203 PKLVLVADGKTKTF

-1245 DLTIDSSDLKF
+1245 DLTIESSDLKF

-1277 IPQIGEM
+1277 VPQIGEM
-1284 LSGNIGLAN
+1284 LSGNIGLSN
-1293 VVNLASLASNAT
+1293 VVNLATLVSNAT
-1305 YDRENGKAISVTIG
+1305 YGRENDKAISVTIG
-1319 GDALIT
+1319 GDALIA

-1333 ISNPKDG
+1333 ISNPRNG

-1388 LQTLLRSFVKTA
+1388 LQTLLRSFVNTA
-1400 NRASYRLVGNVP
+1400 NRMSYRMVGNVP

-1433 DIEKRKGQS
+1433 GIEKRKGQS

-1501 NCKKSVLHWGLYF
+1501 NCKKSALHWGLYF

-1552 FIDSIKNAIT
+1552 FIDSIKNKIT

-1633 TFDISLVEATEGDAK
+1633 TFDISLAEAIDGDAK
-1648 TTAQNKTLF
+1648 TTAKNKTLF

>member
-1 MSFLVRFFTHWTK
+1 MKFLVRFFTHWTK
-14 KKVITC
+14 KKIVVC

-32 GATRLFGKGGLTNV
+32 GATRLFGKGGLASV

-68 ASDEKAKYNLFVAQ
+68 ASDENAKYNLFVAQ
-82 KVLRDAG
+82 KVLHDAG

-95 SGKSESTVF
+95 NGKSESTVF

-123 YKDSRSFGKYVK
+123 YKDSRSYGKYVK

-173 GDKSEAEAQSRY
+173 KDKSEEEAQNRY

-190 CIGNGMSSYIL
+190 CLGNGMSSYIL
-201 REETIISAKYSGR
+201 REETITSAKYSGR

-231 ESGACYCILQ
+231 ENGACYCILQ
-241 EMKTNAGTENF
+241 EMRTNAGTENF

-265 GNWVVRQI
+265 GNWVVKQI
-273 ENKCNYSVPKVV
+273 ENKCHYSVPKVV

-290 TYEHMIEVFDNIGG
+290 TYEHMLEVFDNIGA
-304 YKSAKELPKYS
+304 YKSAKELPKYA
-315 EFEKKFNSTS
+315 EFERKFNSTS
-325 EGEEEQEKTAVS
+325 AGGEEPEKTAFS

-368 VTARIDTGDLSKTSV
+368 VTARIDTSDLAKTSV
-383 VAKIGDKLFV
+383 IAKIGDKLFV
-393 SYNNGYVAVSYDEL
+393 SYNNGYVAISYDEL

-412 VDEVKALIGKSEG
+412 IDDVKALIGKSDDK
-425 QQAEAAAPDAENA
+425 AETAASVEESAEDGA
-438 GIGEKEDTGTD
+438 EEDGETD

-464 DGTCDIAIPVEAG
+464 DGTCDIVIPVELG
-477 SFRIKVTVS
+477 SFKIKVTVS
-486 GRKKVISSDKNG
+486 GKKKVISTDKNG

-521 ELVETETEAIPEEEL
+521 ELVETELKALSEEEL
-536 KNFADIKPVLSQF
+536 KNFADLKSVLSQF
-549 IGKDEFSLKVDTGVK
+549 VGKDELSLKVDTGLK
-564 LDGKSLVAYV
+564 LGGKSLVAYV
-574 RANIKDKQ
+574 KANITDKQ

-596 MKIDGSRAESEG
+596 LKIDGSRSESEG

-617 KLNVAL
+617 KLNVVL
-623 PFDKIGSLVDLIKNN
+623 PFDKIGSLVELVKDN
-638 FGEELGELTDKL
+638 FGEELGALTDKL
-650 ASVKDI
+650 ATIKDI
-656 DVAEIFAIISTA
+656 DVAEIFAIISTV

-687 ENKTLVAVVTSD
+687 ENKTLVAEVTAD
-699 GAIKDLTVKYDKY
+699 GEIKDLTVKYGDY

-718 AGDFEFAD
+718 AGDYEFTD
-726 VSDGESVDLA
+726 VSDGESVDLVDL
-736 EFAEKAITSLL
+736 AEKAITSLL
-747 PLIKNEGGYAV
+747 PLIKNEGGYAI
-758 DLTDVR
+758 DLSGVK
-764 LTLGS
+764 LTLG
-769 NAYAVNGSVKTD
+769 NNVYAVNGSVKID

-793 LNGKPFAKADIIIAD
+793 LNGKPFAKADIKIVD
-808 GRIYGEVNGYRFTA
+808 GTIYGEVNGYKFA
-822 NIAAAE
+822 AKIARN
-828 SGAVAQSGENAKAAF
+828 GAVAQSGENAKATF

-854 LDEIADLIKRFT
+854 LDEIAELIKKFT

-886 ESGKLT
+886 ESGELT

-903 EIKLSATLGKENV
+903 EIKLSATLGNENI
-916 SVSLANAKITDNVS
+916 SVSLANANITDNVS

-939 ATADEITAPAA
+939 ATTEEITAPAA
-950 NEDYTTNLLVR
+950 SEDYTTNLLVR
-961 VDDNNAIY
+961 VDDNNVVY
-969 ARLDFIKGKY
+969 AKLDFIKGKY
-979 SFDLVSGTDDDA
+979 SFDLVSGTDDNA
-991 KNLGVEY
+991 KNLSVEY

-1023 ITAELKRLAHPLLNE
+1023 ITDELKRLAHPLLNE
-1038 AGGQSEEERLETSA
+1038 AGGQSAEERVETSA

-1077 TSLCE
+1077 TSICE

-1087 LDISVNV
+1087 LDISINV
-1094 RIGDDF
+1094 RIGDGF

-1118 KNGDSSHKY
+1118 RNGDCSHKY
-1127 ADFSV
+1127 ADFPA
-1132 EKCIDLAEIF
+1132 EKCIDLAEVF

-1154 VSAGGEE
+1154 VAAGGEE
-1161 PKKSW
+1161 LKKSW
-1166 TFTLGSMNVVVKGKE
+1166 TFTLGSMNVAVKGKE

-1225 SYNADGTINEDE
+1225 AYNADGTINEDE

-1245 DLTIDSSDLKF
+1245 DLTIESSDLKF

-1277 IPQIGEM
+1277 VPQIGEM
-1284 LSGNIGLAN
+1284 LSGNIGLSN
-1293 VVNLASLASNAT
+1293 VVNLATLVSNAT
-1305 YDRENGKAISVTIG
+1305 YDRENDKAISVTIG

-1349 KTTDEAQNI
+1349 NTTDEAQNI
-1358 ELRDVSLTVAADAEF
+1358 ELRDVSLTVAADEEF
-1373 ADIGYETKDHANLDS
+1373 TDIGYATDGHTNLDS
-1388 LQTLLRSFVKTA
+1388 LQTLLRSFVNTA

-1501 NCKKSVLHWGLYF
+1501 NCKKSALHWGLYF

-1633 TFDISLVEATEGDAK
+1633 TFDISLAEAIEGDAK
-1648 TTAQNKTLF
+1648 TTVQNKTLF

>member
-1 MSFLVRFFTHWTK
+1 M
-14 KKVITC
+14 
-20 SLTALVLAGASF
+20 TALVLAGASF
-32 GATRLFGKGGLTNV
+32 GATRLFGKGGLANV

-68 ASDEKAKYNLFVAQ
+68 ASDENAKYNLFVAQ
-82 KVLRDAG
+82 KVLHDAG

-95 SGKSESTVF
+95 NGKSESTVF

-110 EIYAERVVYGNSV
+110 AIYAERVVYGNSV
-123 YKDSRSFGKYVK
+123 YKDSRSYGKYVK

-167 KNFRRD
+167 KNFKRD
-173 GDKSEAEAQSRY
+173 KDKSEEEAQNRY

-190 CIGNGMSSYIL
+190 CLGNGMSSYIL
-201 REETIISAKYSGR
+201 REETITSAKYSGR

-226 NISNS
+226 NTSNS
-231 ESGACYCILQ
+231 ENGACYCILQ
-241 EMKTNAGTENF
+241 EMRTNAGTENF

-265 GNWVVRQI
+265 GNWVVKQI
-273 ENKCNYSVPKVV
+273 ENKCHYSVPKVV

-290 TYEHMIEVFDNIGG
+290 TYEHMLEVFDNIGA
-304 YKSAKELPKYS
+304 YKSAKELPKYA

-325 EGEEEQEKTAVS
+325 AGGEEPEKTAVS

-368 VTARIDTGDLSKTSV
+368 VTARIDTSDLAKTSV
-383 VAKIGDKLFV
+383 IAKIGDKLFV
-393 SYNNGYVAVSYDEL
+393 SYNNGYVAISYDEL

-412 VDEVKALIGKSEG
+412 IDDVKALIGKSDDK
-425 QQAEAAAPDAENA
+425 AETAASVEENTEDGA
-438 GIGEKEDTGTD
+438 KEDGETD

-464 DGTCDIAIPVEAG
+464 DGTCDIVIPVELG
-477 SFRIKVTVS
+477 SFKIKVTVS
-486 GRKKVISSDKNG
+486 GKKKVIFTDKNG

-521 ELVETETEAIPEEEL
+521 ELVETELKALSEEEL
-536 KNFADIKPVLSQF
+536 KNFADLKSVLSQF
-549 IGKDEFSLKVDTGVK
+549 VGKDELSLKVDTGLK
-564 LDGKSLVAYV
+564 LGGKSLVAYV
-574 RANIKDKQ
+574 KANITDKQ

-596 MKIDGSRAESEG
+596 LKIDGSRSESEG

-617 KLNVAL
+617 KLNVVL
-623 PFDKIGSLVDLIKNN
+623 PFDKIGSLVELVKDN
-638 FGEELGELTDKL
+638 FGEELGALTDKL
-650 ASVKDI
+650 ATIKDI
-656 DVAEIFAIISTA
+656 DVAEIFAIISTV

-687 ENKTLVAVVTSD
+687 ENKTLVAEVTAD
-699 GAIKDLTVKYDKY
+699 GGIKDLTVKYGDY

-718 AGDFEFAD
+718 AGDYEFTD
-726 VSDGESVDLA
+726 VSDGESVDLVDL
-736 EFAEKAITSLL
+736 AEKAITSLL
-747 PLIKNEGGYAV
+747 PLIKNEGGYAI
-758 DLTDVR
+758 DLSGVK
-764 LTLGS
+764 LTLG
-769 NAYAVNGSVKTD
+769 NNVYAVNGSVKID

-793 LNGKPFAKADIIIAD
+793 LNGKPFAKADIKIVD
-808 GRIYGEVNGYRFTA
+808 GTIYGEVNGYKFA
-822 NIAAAE
+822 AKIARN
-828 SGAVAQSGENAKAAF
+828 GAVAQSGENAKATF

-854 LDEIADLIKRFT
+854 LDEIAELIKKFT

-886 ESGKLT
+886 ESGELT

-916 SVSLANAKITDNVS
+916 SVSLANANITDNVS

-979 SFDLVSGTDDDA
+979 SFDLVSGTDDSA
-991 KNLGVEY
+991 KNLSVEY

-1023 ITAELKRLAHPLLNE
+1023 ITDELKRLAHPLLNE
-1038 AGGQSEEERLETSA
+1038 AGGQSAEERVETSA

-1077 TSLCE
+1077 TSLGE

-1087 LDISVNV
+1087 LDIEVKV
-1094 RIGDDF
+1094 KIGDSF

-1118 KNGDSSHKY
+1118 RNGDCSHKY

-1132 EKCIDLAEIF
+1132 EKCIDIAEVF

-1154 VSAGGEE
+1154 VSKGGEE
-1161 PKKSW
+1161 LKKSW
-1166 TFTLGSMNVVVKGKE
+1166 TFTLGSMNVAVKGKE

-1225 SYNADGTINEDE
+1225 AYNADGTINEDE

-1277 IPQIGEM
+1277 VPQIGEM
-1284 LSGNIGLAN
+1284 LSGNIGLSN
-1293 VVNLASLASNAT
+1293 VVNLATLVSNAT
-1305 YDRENGKAISVTIG
+1305 YDRENDKAISVTIG
-1319 GDALIT
+1319 GDALIA

-1333 ISNPKDG
+1333 ISNPRNG

-1358 ELRDVSLTVAADAEF
+1358 ELRDVSLTVAADEEF
-1373 ADIGYETKDHANLDS
+1373 ADIGYATDGHTNLDS

-1400 NRASYRLVGNVP
+1400 NRTSYRLVGNVP

-1501 NCKKSVLHWGLYF
+1501 NCKKSALHWGLYF

-1552 FIDSIKNAIT
+1552 FIDSIKNKIT

-1633 TFDISLVEATEGDAK
+1633 TFDISLAEAIDGDAK
-1648 TTAQNKTLF
+1648 TTAKNKTLF

>member
-1 MSFLVRFFTHWTK
+1 M
-14 KKVITC
+14 
-20 SLTALVLAGASF
+20 TALVLAGASF
-32 GATRLFGKGGLTNV
+32 GATRLFGKGGLANV

-68 ASDEKAKYNLFVAQ
+68 ASDENAKYNLFVAQ
-82 KVLRDAG
+82 KVLHDAG

-95 SGKSESTVF
+95 NGKSESTVF

-123 YKDSRSFGKYVK
+123 YKDSRSYGKYVK

-167 KNFRRD
+167 KNFKRD
-173 GDKSEAEAQSRY
+173 KDKSEEEAQNRY

-190 CIGNGMSSYIL
+190 CLGNGMSSYIL
-201 REETIISAKYSGR
+201 REETITSAKYSGR

-226 NISNS
+226 NTSNS
-231 ESGACYCILQ
+231 ENGACYCILQ
-241 EMKTNAGTENF
+241 EMRTNAGTENF

-265 GNWVVRQI
+265 GNWVVKQI
-273 ENKCNYSVPKVV
+273 ENKCHYSVPKVV

-290 TYEHMIEVFDNIGG
+290 TYEHMLEVFDNIGA
-304 YKSAKELPKYS
+304 YKSAKELPKYA

-325 EGEEEQEKTAVS
+325 AGGEEPEKTAVS

-368 VTARIDTGDLSKTSV
+368 VTARIDTSDLAKTSV
-383 VAKIGDKLFV
+383 IAKIGDKLFV
-393 SYNNGYVAVSYDEL
+393 SYNNGYVAISYDEL

-412 VDEVKALIGKSEG
+412 IDDVKALIGKSDDK
-425 QQAEAAAPDAENA
+425 AETAASVEESAEDGA
-438 GIGEKEDTGTD
+438 KEDGETD

-464 DGTCDIAIPVEAG
+464 DGTCDIVIPVELG
-477 SFRIKVTVS
+477 SFKIKVTVS
-486 GRKKVISSDKNG
+486 GKKKVISTDKNG

-521 ELVETETEAIPEEEL
+521 ELVETELKALSEEEL
-536 KNFADIKPVLSQF
+536 KNFADLKSVLSQF
-549 IGKDEFSLKVDTGVK
+549 VGKDELSLKVDTGLK
-564 LDGKSLVAYV
+564 LGGKSLVAYV
-574 RANIKDKQ
+574 KANITDKQ

-596 MKIDGSRAESEG
+596 LKIDGSRSESEG
-608 GANITVNYG
+608 VANITVNYG
-617 KLNVAL
+617 KLNVVL
-623 PFDKIGSLVDLIKNN
+623 PFDKIGSLVELVKDN
-638 FGEELGELTDKL
+638 FGEELGALTDKL
-650 ASVKDI
+650 ATIKDI
-656 DVAEIFAIISTA
+656 DVAEIFAIISTV

-687 ENKTLVAVVTSD
+687 ENKTLVAEVTAD
-699 GAIKDLTVKYDKY
+699 GGIKDLTVKYGDY

-718 AGDFEFAD
+718 AGDYEFTD
-726 VSDGESVDLA
+726 VSDGESVDLVDL
-736 EFAEKAITSLL
+736 AEKAITSLL
-747 PLIKNEGGYAV
+747 PLIKNEGGYAI
-758 DLTDVR
+758 DLSGVK
-764 LTLGS
+764 LTLG
-769 NAYAVNGSVKTD
+769 NNVYAVNGSVKID

-793 LNGKPFAKADIIIAD
+793 LNGKPFAKADIKIVD
-808 GRIYGEVNGYRFTA
+808 GTIYGEVNGYKFA
-822 NIAAAE
+822 AKIARN
-828 SGAVAQSGENAKAAF
+828 GAVAQSGENAKATF
-843 DFDKLKGYNAY
+843 DFDKLKGYNTY
-854 LDEIADLIKRFT
+854 LDEIAELIKKFT

-886 ESGKLT
+886 ESGELT

-916 SVSLANAKITDNVS
+916 SVSLANAKITENI
-930 VSVGNVKLS
+930 S
-939 ATADEITAPAA
+939 AAIEHAEISTTGEEITAPDG
-950 NEDYTTNLLVR
+950 DYTTNLKIT
-961 VDDNNAIY
+961 VDESNVIY
-969 ARLDFIKGKY
+969 AKLDFLSGVY
-979 SFDLVSGTDDDA
+979 SFDLESRYGES
-991 KNLGVEY
+991 NNRLCVEY
-998 DGSERTVYV
+998 DGINKIVYI

-1012 FVKCPIDKIGD
+1012 YVKCPIYEIKD
-1023 ITAELKRLAHPLLNE
+1023 ITDKLKALAHPFVNST
-1038 AGGQSEEERLETSA
+1038 GTQSEEEQIEIAESLV
-1052 TLIAF
+1052 AF
-1057 IKDLTDDLEIS
+1057 IKDLTDDLEIRS
-1068 SDENGSNIV
+1068 SENGSNII
-1077 TSLCE
+1077 TSLSE
-1082 SLKNL
+1082 SLKGL
-1087 LDISVNV
+1087 LDISLDVE
-1094 RIGDDF
+1094 IGGDF
-1100 ETCATVIAVQLN
+1100 GTVATVAIVQLN
-1112 NKTMLV
+1112 NKTLIV
-1118 KNGDSSHKY
+1118 RGGNWSLY
-1127 ADFSV
+1127 EDFSD
-1132 EKCIDLAEIF
+1132 KNCIDLAEVF
-1142 EDYKDTLKKLAD
+1142 GDYYPTLEKLAD
-1154 VSAGGEE
+1154 VSTNEKLE
-1161 PKKSW
+1161 KSW
-1166 TFTLGSMNVVVKGKE
+1166 TFTIHDIDINVKGTNYKVGE
-1181 YSVSLPENLK
+1181 TTFSLKYSK
-1191 LSFSKN
+1191 D

-1203 PKLVLVTDGKTKTF
+1203 PSLSVTAGGKTSAYA
-1217 RLKFAYAK
+1217 LAFAYKKA
-1225 SYNADGTINEDE
+1225 YNADGTINEED
-1237 SRLYVTFN
+1237 SRLYITFN
-1245 DLTIDSSDLKF
+1245 DKTNEASSLKF
-1256 SVSKTV
+1256 SVSKAV
-1262 LAKIVKEDLPGVLSV
+1262 LGKIVKEDLPGLLAVV
-1277 IPQIGEM
+1277 PQIGE
-1284 LSGNIGLAN
+1284 LLTGNIGLSN
-1293 VVNLASLASNAT
+1293 IVNLATLVSNAT
-1305 YDRENGKAISVTIG
+1305 YNREANKALSVTVN
-1319 GDALIT
+1319 GDALIS
-1325 GLGNITLT
+1325 GLGYITLT
-1333 ISNPKDG
+1333 ISEPKTG
-1340 AVKLDVRSE
+1340 AVKLDITAARVE
-1349 KTTDEAQNI
+1349 NEAQNI
-1358 ELRDVSLTVAADAEF
+1358 EINGISLAVAADDVISVPEYNT
-1373 ADIGYETKDHANLDS
+1373 DGHTNLDS
-1388 LQTLLRSFVKTA
+1388 LQTLLRSFVNTA
-1400 NRASYRLVGNVP
+1400 NRTSYRLVGNVP

-1433 DIEKRKGQS
+1433 DVEKRKGQS

-1501 NCKKSVLHWGLYF
+1501 NCKKSALHWGLYF

-1633 TFDISLVEATEGDAK
+1633 TFDISLAQATEGDAK
-1648 TTAQNKTLF
+1648 TTAKNKTLF

>member
-1 MSFLVRFFTHWTK
+1 MKFLVRFFTHWTK
-14 KKVITC
+14 KKIVVC

-32 GATRLFGKGGLTNV
+32 GATRLFGKGGLASV

-68 ASDEKAKYNLFVAQ
+68 ASDENAKYNLFVAQ
-82 KVLRDAG
+82 KVLHDAG

-95 SGKSESTVF
+95 NGKSESTVF

-123 YKDSRSFGKYVK
+123 YKDSRSYGKYVK

-167 KNFRRD
+167 KNFKRD
-173 GDKSEAEAQSRY
+173 KDKSEEEAQNRY

-190 CIGNGMSSYIL
+190 CLGNGMSSYIL
-201 REETIISAKYSGR
+201 REETITSAKYSGR

-231 ESGACYCILQ
+231 ENGACYCILQ
-241 EMKTNAGTENF
+241 EMRTNAGTENF

-265 GNWVVRQI
+265 GNWVVKQI
-273 ENKCNYSVPKVV
+273 ENKCHYSVPKVV

-290 TYEHMIEVFDNIGG
+290 TYEHMLEVFDNIGA
-304 YKSAKELPKYS
+304 YKSAKELPKYA
-315 EFEKKFNSTS
+315 EFERKFNSTS
-325 EGEEEQEKTAVS
+325 AGGEEPEKTAFS

-368 VTARIDTGDLSKTSV
+368 VTARIDTSDLAKTSV
-383 VAKIGDKLFV
+383 IAKIGDKLFV
-393 SYNNGYVAVSYDEL
+393 SYNNGYVAISYDEL

-412 VDEVKALIGKSEG
+412 IDDVKALIGKSDDK
-425 QQAEAAAPDAENA
+425 AETAASVEESAEDGA
-438 GIGEKEDTGTD
+438 EEDGETD

-464 DGTCDIAIPVEAG
+464 DGTCDIVIPVELG
-477 SFRIKVTVS
+477 SFKIKVTVS
-486 GRKKVISSDKNG
+486 GKKKVISTDKNG

-521 ELVETETEAIPEEEL
+521 ELVETELKALSEEEL
-536 KNFADIKPVLSQF
+536 KNFADLKSVLSQF
-549 IGKDEFSLKVDTGVK
+549 VGKDELSLKVDTGLK
-564 LDGKSLVAYV
+564 LGGKSLVAYV
-574 RANIKDKQ
+574 KANITDKQ

-596 MKIDGSRAESEG
+596 LKIDGSRSESEG

-617 KLNVAL
+617 KLNVVL
-623 PFDKIGSLVDLIKNN
+623 PFDKIGSLVELVKDN
-638 FGEELGELTDKL
+638 FGEELGALTDKL
-650 ASVKDI
+650 ATIKDI
-656 DVAEIFAIISTA
+656 DVAEIFAIISTV

-687 ENKTLVAVVTSD
+687 ENKTLVAEVTAD
-699 GAIKDLTVKYDKY
+699 GEIKDLTVKYGDY

-718 AGDFEFAD
+718 AGDYEFTD
-726 VSDGESVDLA
+726 VSDGESVDLVDL
-736 EFAEKAITSLL
+736 AEKAITSLL
-747 PLIKNEGGYAV
+747 PLIKNEGGYAI
-758 DLTDVR
+758 DLSGVK
-764 LTLGS
+764 LTLG
-769 NAYAVNGSVKTD
+769 NNVYAVNGSVKID

-793 LNGKPFAKADIIIAD
+793 LNGKPFAKADIKIVD
-808 GRIYGEVNGYRFTA
+808 GTIYGEVNGYKFA
-822 NIAAAE
+822 AKIARN
-828 SGAVAQSGENAKAAF
+828 GAVAQSGENAKATF

-854 LDEIADLIKRFT
+854 LDEIAELIKKFT

-903 EIKLSATLGKENV
+903 EIKLSATLSNENI
-916 SVSLANAKITDNVS
+916 SVSLANANITDNVS

-979 SFDLVSGTDDDA
+979 SFDLVSGTDDNA

-1023 ITAELKRLAHPLLNE
+1023 ITDELKRLAHPLLNE
-1038 AGGQSEEERLETSA
+1038 AGGQSAEERVETSA

-1077 TSLCE
+1077 TSICE

-1087 LDISVNV
+1087 LDISINV
-1094 RIGDDF
+1094 RIGDGF
-1100 ETCATVIAVQLN
+1100 ETCATVIVVQLN

-1118 KNGDSSHKY
+1118 RNGDCSHKY
-1127 ADFSV
+1127 ADFPA
-1132 EKCIDLAEIF
+1132 EKCIDIAEVF

-1154 VSAGGEE
+1154 VSKGGEE
-1161 PKKSW
+1161 LKKSW
-1166 TFTLGSMNVVVKGKE
+1166 TFTLGSMNVAVKGKE

-1245 DLTIDSSDLKF
+1245 DLTIESSDLKF

-1277 IPQIGEM
+1277 VPQIGEM
-1284 LSGNIGLAN
+1284 LSGNIGLSN
-1293 VVNLASLASNAT
+1293 VVNLATLVSNAT
-1305 YDRENGKAISVTIG
+1305 YDRENDKAISVTIG

-1349 KTTDEAQNI
+1349 NTTDEAQNI
-1358 ELRDVSLTVAADAEF
+1358 ELRDVSLTVAADEEF
-1373 ADIGYETKDHANLDS
+1373 ADIGYATDGHTNLDS
-1388 LQTLLRSFVKTA
+1388 LQTLLRSFVNTA
-1400 NRASYRLVGNVP
+1400 NRTSYRLVGNVP

-1420 VNADVT
+1420 INADVT

-1433 DIEKRKGQS
+1433 DVEKRKGQS

-1448 LKLSRTNLNSTAKIA
+1448 LKLSRTNLNGTAKIA

-1501 NCKKSVLHWGLYF
+1501 NCKKSALHWGLYF

-1633 TFDISLVEATEGDAK
+1633 TFDISLAEAIEGDAK
-1648 TTAQNKTLF
+1648 TTAKNKTLF

>member
-32 GATRLFGKGGLTNV
+32 GATRLFGKGGLANV

-68 ASDEKAKYNLFVAQ
+68 ASDENAKYNLFVAQ
-82 KVLRDAG
+82 KVLHDAG

-95 SGKSESTVF
+95 NGKSESTVF

-123 YKDSRSFGKYVK
+123 YKDSRSYGKYVK

-167 KNFRRD
+167 KNFKRD
-173 GDKSEAEAQSRY
+173 KDKSEEEAQNRY

-190 CIGNGMSSYIL
+190 CLGNGMSSYIL
-201 REETIISAKYSGR
+201 REETITSAKYSGR

-226 NISNS
+226 NTSNS
-231 ESGACYCILQ
+231 ENGACYCILQ
-241 EMKTNAGTENF
+241 EMRTNAGTENF

-265 GNWVVRQI
+265 GNWVVKQI
-273 ENKCNYSVPKVV
+273 ENKCHYSVPKVV

-290 TYEHMIEVFDNIGG
+290 TYEHMLEVFDNIGA
-304 YKSAKELPKYS
+304 YKSAKELPKYA

-325 EGEEEQEKTAVS
+325 AGGEEPEKTAVS

-368 VTARIDTGDLSKTSV
+368 VTARIDTSDLAKTSV
-383 VAKIGDKLFV
+383 IAKIGDKLFV
-393 SYNNGYVAVSYDEL
+393 SYNNGYVAISYDEL

-412 VDEVKALIGKSEG
+412 IDDVKALIGKSDDK
-425 QQAEAAAPDAENA
+425 AETAASVEESAEDGAEEA
-438 GIGEKEDTGTD
+438 GETD

-464 DGTCDIAIPVEAG
+464 DGTCDIVIPVELG
-477 SFRIKVTVS
+477 SFKIKVTVS
-486 GRKKVISSDKNG
+486 GKKKVISTDKNG

-521 ELVETETEAIPEEEL
+521 ELVETELKALSEEEL
-536 KNFADIKPVLSQF
+536 KNFADLKSVLSQF
-549 IGKDEFSLKVDTGVK
+549 VGKDELSLKVDTGLK
-564 LDGKSLVAYV
+564 LGGKSLVAYV
-574 RANIKDKQ
+574 KANITDKQ

-596 MKIDGSRAESEG
+596 LKIDGSRSESEG

-617 KLNVAL
+617 KLNVVL
-623 PFDKIGSLVDLIKNN
+623 PFDKIGSLVELVKDN
-638 FGEELGELTDKL
+638 FGEELGTLTDKL
-650 ASVKDI
+650 ATIKDI
-656 DVAEIFAIISTA
+656 DVAEIFAIISTV

-687 ENKTLVAVVTSD
+687 ENKTLVAVVTAD
-699 GAIKDLTVKYDKY
+699 GEIKDLTVKYDKY

-726 VSDGESVDLA
+726 VSDGESVDLVDL
-736 EFAEKAITSLL
+736 AEKAITSLL
-747 PLIKNEGGYAV
+747 PLIKNEGGYAI
-758 DLTDVR
+758 DLSGVK
-764 LTLGS
+764 LTLG
-769 NAYAVNGSVKTD
+769 NNVYAVNGSVKID

-793 LNGKPFAKADIIIAD
+793 LNGKPFAKADIKIVD
-808 GRIYGEVNGYRFTA
+808 GTIYGEVNGYKFA
-822 NIAAAE
+822 AKIARN
-828 SGAVAQSGENAKAAF
+828 GAVTQSGENAKATF

-854 LDEIADLIKRFT
+854 LDEIAELIKKFT

-886 ESGKLT
+886 ESGELT

-916 SVSLANAKITDNVS
+916 SVSLANANITDNVS

-979 SFDLVSGTDDDA
+979 SFDLVSGTDDNA

-1023 ITAELKRLAHPLLNE
+1023 ITDELKRLAHPLLNE
-1038 AGGQSEEERLETSA
+1038 AGGQSAEERVETSA

-1077 TSLCE
+1077 TSICE

-1087 LDISVNV
+1087 LDISINV
-1094 RIGDDF
+1094 RIGDGF
-1100 ETCATVIAVQLN
+1100 ETCATVIVVQLN

-1118 KNGDSSHKY
+1118 KNGDCSHKY
-1127 ADFSV
+1127 ADFPA
-1132 EKCIDLAEIF
+1132 EKCIDIAEVF

-1154 VSAGGEE
+1154 VSDGGEE
-1161 PKKSW
+1161 LKKSW
-1166 TFTLGSMNVVVKGKE
+1166 TFTLGSMNVAVKGKE

-1197 LTVVDV
+1197 VTVVDV

-1225 SYNADGTINEDE
+1225 AYNADGTINEDE

-1245 DLTIDSSDLKF
+1245 DLTIESSDLKF

-1277 IPQIGEM
+1277 VPQIGEM
-1284 LSGNIGLAN
+1284 LSGNIGLSN
-1293 VVNLASLASNAT
+1293 VVNLATLVSNAT
-1305 YDRENGKAISVTIG
+1305 YDRENDKAISVTIG
-1319 GDALIT
+1319 GDALIA

-1340 AVKLDVRSE
+1340 TVKLDVRSE

-1358 ELRDVSLTVAADAEF
+1358 ELRDVSLTVAADEEF
-1373 ADIGYETKDHANLDS
+1373 ADIGYATDGHTNLDS
-1388 LQTLLRSFVKTA
+1388 LQTLLRSFVNTA
-1400 NRASYRLVGNVP
+1400 NRTSYRLVGNVP
-1412 VHLSALGI
+1412 VHLSALGM

-1474 FDNVSNTVTIKR
+1474 FDNVSNTVTIRR

-1501 NCKKSVLHWGLYF
+1501 NCKKSALHWGLYF

-1526 SCGYDVTVSAE
+1526 FCGYDVTVSAE

-1552 FIDSIKNAIT
+1552 FIDGIKNQIT
-1562 GATSSKAFGIDDILT
+1562 KATSSKAFGIDDILT

-1633 TFDISLVEATEGDAK
+1633 TFDISLAEATEGDAK
-1648 TTAQNKTLF
+1648 TTAKNKTLF

>member
-1 MSFLVRFFTHWTK
+1 M
-14 KKVITC
+14 
-20 SLTALVLAGASF
+20 TALVLAGASF
-32 GATRLFGKGGLTNV
+32 GATRLFGKGGLASV

-68 ASDEKAKYNLFVAQ
+68 ASDENAKYNLFVAQ
-82 KVLRDAG
+82 KVLHDAG

-95 SGKSESTVF
+95 NGKSESTVF

-110 EIYAERVVYGNSV
+110 EIYAERVVCGNSV
-123 YKDSRSFGKYVK
+123 YKDSRSYGKYVK

-167 KNFRRD
+167 KNFKRD
-173 GDKSEAEAQSRY
+173 KDKSEEEAQNRY

-190 CIGNGMSSYIL
+190 CLGNGMSSYIL
-201 REETIISAKYSGR
+201 REETITSAKYSGR

-231 ESGACYCILQ
+231 ENGACYCILQ
-241 EMKTNAGTENF
+241 EMRTNAGTENF

-265 GNWVVRQI
+265 GNWVVKQI
-273 ENKCNYSVPKVV
+273 ENKCHYSVPKVV

-290 TYEHMIEVFDNIGG
+290 TYEHMLEVFDNIGA
-304 YKSAKELPKYS
+304 YKSAKELPKYA

-325 EGEEEQEKTAVS
+325 AGGEEPEKTAVS

-368 VTARIDTGDLSKTSV
+368 VTARIDTSDLAKTSV
-383 VAKIGDKLFV
+383 IAKIGDKLFV
-393 SYNNGYVAVSYDEL
+393 SYNNGYVAISYDEL

-412 VDEVKALIGKSEG
+412 IDDVKALIGKSDDK
-425 QQAEAAAPDAENA
+425 AETAASVEENTEDGA
-438 GIGEKEDTGTD
+438 KEDGETD

-464 DGTCDIAIPVEAG
+464 DGTCDIVIPVELG
-477 SFRIKVTVS
+477 SFKIKVTVS
-486 GRKKVISSDKNG
+486 GKKKVISTDKNG

-521 ELVETETEAIPEEEL
+521 ELVETELKALSEEEL
-536 KNFADIKPVLSQF
+536 KNFADLKSVLSQF
-549 IGKDEFSLKVDTGVK
+549 VGKDELSLKVDTGLK
-564 LDGKSLVAYV
+564 LGGKSLVAYV
-574 RANIKDKQ
+574 KANITDKQ

-596 MKIDGSRAESEG
+596 LKIDGSRSESEG

-623 PFDKIGSLVDLIKNN
+623 PFDKIGSLVELVKDN
-638 FGEELGELTDKL
+638 FGEELGALTDKL
-650 ASVKDI
+650 ATIKDI
-656 DVAEIFAIISTA
+656 DVAEIFAIISTV

-687 ENKTLVAVVTSD
+687 ENKTLVAEVTAD
-699 GAIKDLTVKYDKY
+699 GEIKDLTVKYGDY

-718 AGDFEFAD
+718 AGDYEFTD
-726 VSDGESVDLA
+726 VSDGESVDLVDL
-736 EFAEKAITSLL
+736 AEKAITSLL
-747 PLIKNEGGYAV
+747 PLIKNEGGYAI
-758 DLTDVR
+758 DLSGVK
-764 LTLGS
+764 LTLG
-769 NAYAVNGSVKTD
+769 NNVYAVNGSVKID

-892 LELNGETFGLG
+892 LELNGEPFGLG

-998 DGSERTVYV
+998 DGSERAVYV

-1038 AGGQSEEERLETSA
+1038 AGGQSTEERVETSA

-1077 TSLCE
+1077 TSICE

-1118 KNGDSSHKY
+1118 RNGDCSHKY

-1191 LSFSKN
+1191 LSFSKTV
-1197 LTVVDV
+1197 TVVDV

-1277 IPQIGEM
+1277 VPQIGEM
-1284 LSGNIGLAN
+1284 LSGNIGLSN
-1293 VVNLASLASNAT
+1293 VVNLATLVSNAT
-1305 YDRENGKAISVTIG
+1305 YDRENDKAISVTIG

-1358 ELRDVSLTVAADAEF
+1358 ELRDVSLTVAADEEF

-1501 NCKKSVLHWGLYF
+1501 NCKKSALHWGLYF

-1552 FIDSIKNAIT
+1552 FIDGIKNQIT
-1562 GATSSKAFGIDDILT
+1562 KATSSKAFGIDDILT

-1633 TFDISLVEATEGDAK
+1633 TFDISLAEAIDGDAK
-1648 TTAQNKTLF
+1648 TTAKNKTLF

>member
-1 MSFLVRFFTHWTK
+1 MGFLVRFFTHWTK

-32 GATRLFGKGGLTNV
+32 GATRLFGKGGLANV

-68 ASDEKAKYNLFVAQ
+68 ASDENAKYNLFVAQ
-82 KVLRDAG
+82 KVLHDAG

-95 SGKSESTVF
+95 NGKSESTVF

-123 YKDSRSFGKYVK
+123 YKDSRSYGKYVK

-167 KNFRRD
+167 KNFKRD
-173 GDKSEAEAQSRY
+173 KDKSEEEAQNRY

-190 CIGNGMSSYIL
+190 CLGNGMSSYIL
-201 REETIISAKYSGR
+201 REETITSAKYSGR
-214 DDDGNYVFEYDL
+214 DGDGNYVFEYDL
-226 NISNS
+226 NTSNS
-231 ESGACYCILQ
+231 ENGACYCILQ
-241 EMKTNAGTENF
+241 EMRTNAGTENF

-265 GNWVVRQI
+265 GNWVVKQI
-273 ENKCNYSVPKVV
+273 ENKCHYSVPKVV

-290 TYEHMIEVFDNIGG
+290 TYEHMLEVFDNIGA
-304 YKSAKELPKYS
+304 YKSAKELPKYA

-325 EGEEEQEKTAVS
+325 AGGEEPEKTAVS

-368 VTARIDTGDLSKTSV
+368 VTARIDTSDLAKTSV
-383 VAKIGDKLFV
+383 IAKIGDKLFV
-393 SYNNGYVAVSYDEL
+393 SYNNGYVAISYDEL

-412 VDEVKALIGKSEG
+412 IDDVKALIGKSDDK
-425 QQAEAAAPDAENA
+425 AETAASVEENTEDGA
-438 GIGEKEDTGTD
+438 KEDGETD

-464 DGTCDIAIPVEAG
+464 DGTCDIVIPVELG
-477 SFRIKVTVS
+477 SFKIKVTVS
-486 GRKKVISSDKNG
+486 GKKKVISTDKNG

-521 ELVETETEAIPEEEL
+521 ELVETELKALSEEEL
-536 KNFADIKPVLSQF
+536 KNFADLKSVLSQF
-549 IGKDEFSLKVDTGVK
+549 VGKDELSLKVDTGLK
-564 LDGKSLVAYV
+564 LGGKSLVAYV
-574 RANIKDKQ
+574 KANITDKQ

-596 MKIDGSRAESEG
+596 LKIDGSRSESEG

-617 KLNVAL
+617 KLNVVL
-623 PFDKIGSLVDLIKNN
+623 PFDKIGSLVELVKDN
-638 FGEELGELTDKL
+638 FGEELGALTDKL
-650 ASVKDI
+650 ATIKDI
-656 DVAEIFAIISTA
+656 DVAEIFAIISTV

-687 ENKTLVAVVTSD
+687 ENKTLVAEVTAD
-699 GAIKDLTVKYDKY
+699 GEIKDLTVKYGDY

-718 AGDFEFAD
+718 AGDYEFTD
-726 VSDGESVDLA
+726 VSDGESVDLVDL
-736 EFAEKAITSLL
+736 AEKAITSLL
-747 PLIKNEGGYAV
+747 PLIKNEGGYAI
-758 DLTDVR
+758 DLSGVK
-764 LTLGS
+764 LTLG
-769 NAYAVNGSVKTD
+769 NNVYAVNGSVKID

-793 LNGKPFAKADIIIAD
+793 LNGKPFAKADIKIVD
-808 GRIYGEVNGYRFTA
+808 GTIYGEVNGYKFA
-822 NIAAAE
+822 AKIARN
-828 SGAVAQSGENAKAAF
+828 GAVAQSGENAKASF

-854 LDEIADLIKRFT
+854 LDEIAELIKKFT

-886 ESGKLT
+886 ESGELT

-916 SVSLANAKITDNVS
+916 SVSLANANITDNVS

-939 ATADEITAPAA
+939 ATTEEITAPAA
-950 NEDYTTNLLVR
+950 SEDYTTDLTVR
-961 VDDNNAIY
+961 VDENNVVY
-969 ARLDFIKGKY
+969 AKLDFIKGKY
-979 SFDLVSGTDDDA
+979 SFDLVSGTDDNA
-991 KNLGVEY
+991 KNLSVEY

-1023 ITAELKRLAHPLLNE
+1023 ITDELKRLAHPLLNE
-1038 AGGQSEEERLETSA
+1038 AGGQSAEERVETSA

-1077 TSLCE
+1077 TSICE

-1087 LDISVNV
+1087 LDISINV
-1094 RIGDDF
+1094 RIGDAF

-1118 KNGDSSHKY
+1118 RNGDCSHKY

-1132 EKCIDLAEIF
+1132 EKCIDIAEVF

-1154 VSAGGEE
+1154 VSKGGEE
-1161 PKKSW
+1161 LKKSW
-1166 TFTLGSMNVVVKGKE
+1166 TFTLGSMNVAVKGKE

-1225 SYNADGTINEDE
+1225 AYNADGTINEDE

-1245 DLTIDSSDLKF
+1245 DLTIESSDLKF

-1277 IPQIGEM
+1277 VPQIGEM
-1284 LSGNIGLAN
+1284 LSGNIGLSN
-1293 VVNLASLASNAT
+1293 VVNLATLVSNAT
-1305 YDRENGKAISVTIG
+1305 YDRENDKAISVTIG

-1333 ISNPKDG
+1333 ISNPRNG

-1358 ELRDVSLTVAADAEF
+1358 ELRDVSLTVAADEEF

-1388 LQTLLRSFVKTA
+1388 LQTLLRSFVNTA
-1400 NRASYRLVGNVP
+1400 NRTSYHLVGNVP

-1501 NCKKSVLHWGLYF
+1501 NCKKSALHWGLYF

-1552 FIDSIKNAIT
+1552 FIDGIKNQIT
-1562 GATSSKAFGIDDILT
+1562 KATSSKAFGIDDILT

-1633 TFDISLVEATEGDAK
+1633 TFDISLAEAIDGDAK
-1648 TTAQNKTLF
+1648 TTAKNKTLF

>member
-32 GATRLFGKGGLTNV
+32 GATRLFGKGGLANV

-68 ASDEKAKYNLFVAQ
+68 ASDENAKYNLFVAQ
-82 KVLRDAG
+82 KVLHDAG

-95 SGKSESTVF
+95 NGKSESTVF

-123 YKDSRSFGKYVK
+123 YKDSRSYGKYVK

-167 KNFRRD
+167 KNFKRD
-173 GDKSEAEAQSRY
+173 KDKSEEEAQNRY

-190 CIGNGMSSYIL
+190 CLGNGMSSYIL
-201 REETIISAKYSGR
+201 REETITSAKYSGR

-231 ESGACYCILQ
+231 ENGACYCILQ
-241 EMKTNAGTENF
+241 EMRTNAGTENF

-265 GNWVVRQI
+265 GNWVVKQI
-273 ENKCNYSVPKVV
+273 ENKCHYSVPKVV

-290 TYEHMIEVFDNIGG
+290 TYEHMLEVFDNIGA
-304 YKSAKELPKYS
+304 YKSAKELPKYA

-325 EGEEEQEKTAVS
+325 AGGEEPEKTAVS

-368 VTARIDTGDLSKTSV
+368 VTARIDTSDLAKTSV
-383 VAKIGDKLFV
+383 IAKIGDKLFV
-393 SYNNGYVAVSYDEL
+393 SYNNGYVAISYDEL

-412 VDEVKALIGKSEG
+412 IDDVKALIGKSDDK
-425 QQAEAAAPDAENA
+425 AETAASVEESAEDGA
-438 GIGEKEDTGTD
+438 EEDGETD

-464 DGTCDIAIPVEAG
+464 DGTCDIVIPVELG
-477 SFRIKVTVS
+477 SFKIKVTVS
-486 GRKKVISSDKNG
+486 GKKKVISTDKNG

-509 NAEIGDVATAKL
+509 NAEIGDIATAKL
-521 ELVETETEAIPEEEL
+521 ELVETELKALSEEEL
-536 KNFADIKPVLSQF
+536 KNFADLKSVLSQF
-549 IGKDEFSLKVDTGVK
+549 VGKDELSLKVDTGLK

-574 RANIKDKQ
+574 KANITDKQ

-596 MKIDGSRAESEG
+596 LKIDGSRSESEG

-617 KLNVAL
+617 KLNVVL
-623 PFDKIGSLVDLIKNN
+623 PFDKIGSLVELVKDN
-638 FGEELGELTDKL
+638 FGEELGALTDKL
-650 ASVKDI
+650 ATIKDI
-656 DVAEIFAIISTA
+656 DVAEIFAIISTV

-687 ENKTLVAVVTSD
+687 ENKTLVAVVTAD
-699 GAIKDLTVKYDKY
+699 GGIKDLTVKYGDY

-718 AGDFEFAD
+718 AGDYEFTD
-726 VSDGESVDLA
+726 VSDGESVDLVDL
-736 EFAEKAITSLL
+736 AEKAITSLL
-747 PLIKNEGGYAV
+747 PLIKNEGGYAI
-758 DLTDVR
+758 DLSGVK
-764 LTLGS
+764 LTLG
-769 NAYAVNGSVKTD
+769 NNVYAVNGSVKID

-793 LNGKPFAKADIIIAD
+793 LNGKPFAKADIKIVD
-808 GRIYGEVNGYRFTA
+808 GTIYGEVNGYKFA
-822 NIAAAE
+822 AKIARN
-828 SGAVAQSGENAKAAF
+828 GAVAQSGENAKATF

-854 LDEIADLIKRFT
+854 LDEIAELIKKFT

-886 ESGKLT
+886 ESGELT

-916 SVSLANAKITDNVS
+916 SVSLANANITDNVS

-979 SFDLVSGTDDDA
+979 SFDLVSGTDDSA
-991 KNLGVEY
+991 KNLSVEY

-1023 ITAELKRLAHPLLNE
+1023 ITDELKRLAHPLLNE
-1038 AGGQSEEERLETSA
+1038 AGGQSAEERVETSA

-1077 TSLCE
+1077 TSICE

-1087 LDISVNV
+1087 LDISINV
-1094 RIGDDF
+1094 RIGDGF

-1118 KNGDSSHKY
+1118 RNGDCSHKY
-1127 ADFSV
+1127 ADFPA
-1132 EKCIDLAEIF
+1132 EKCIDIAEVF

-1161 PKKSW
+1161 LKKSW
-1166 TFTLGSMNVVVKGKE
+1166 TFTLGSMNVAVKGKE

-1225 SYNADGTINEDE
+1225 AYNADGTINEDE

-1277 IPQIGEM
+1277 VPQIGEM
-1284 LSGNIGLAN
+1284 LSGNIGLSN
-1293 VVNLASLASNAT
+1293 VVNLATLVSNAT
-1305 YDRENGKAISVTIG
+1305 YDRENDKAISVTIG
-1319 GDALIT
+1319 GDALIA

-1333 ISNPKDG
+1333 ISNPRNG

-1420 VNADVT
+1420 INADVT

-1433 DIEKRKGQS
+1433 DVEKRKGQS

-1448 LKLSRTNLNSTAKIA
+1448 LKLSRTNLNGTAKIA

-1501 NCKKSVLHWGLYF
+1501 NCKKSALHWGLYF

-1552 FIDSIKNAIT
+1552 FIDSIKNEIT

-1633 TFDISLVEATEGDAK
+1633 TFDISLAEAIEGDAK
-1648 TTAQNKTLF
+1648 TTAKNKTLF

>member
-1 MSFLVRFFTHWTK
+1 MKFLVRFFTHWTK
-14 KKVITC
+14 KKIVVC

-32 GATRLFGKGGLTNV
+32 GATRLFGKGGLANV

-68 ASDEKAKYNLFVAQ
+68 ASDENAKYNLFVAQ
-82 KVLRDAG
+82 KVLHDAG

-95 SGKSESTVF
+95 NGKSESTVF

-110 EIYAERVVYGNSV
+110 EIYAERVVCGNSV
-123 YKDSRSFGKYVK
+123 YKDSRSYGKYVK

-167 KNFRRD
+167 KNFKRD
-173 GDKSEAEAQSRY
+173 SDKSEEEAQNRY

-190 CIGNGMSSYIL
+190 CLGNGMSSYIL
-201 REETIISAKYSGR
+201 REETITSAKYSGR

-231 ESGACYCILQ
+231 ENGACYCILQ
-241 EMKTNAGTENF
+241 EMRTNAGTENF

-265 GNWVVRQI
+265 GNWVVKQI
-273 ENKCNYSVPKVV
+273 ENKCHYSVPKVV

-290 TYEHMIEVFDNIGG
+290 TYEHMLEVFDNIGA
-304 YKSAKELPKYS
+304 YKSAKELPKYA

-325 EGEEEQEKTAVS
+325 AGGEEPEKTAVS

-368 VTARIDTGDLSKTSV
+368 VTARIDTSDLAKTSV
-383 VAKIGDKLFV
+383 IAKIGDKLFV
-393 SYNNGYVAVSYDEL
+393 SYNNGYVAISYDEL

-412 VDEVKALIGKSEG
+412 IDDVKALIGKFDDK
-425 QQAEAAAPDAENA
+425 AETAASVEESAEDGA
-438 GIGEKEDTGTD
+438 EEDGETD

-464 DGTCDIAIPVEAG
+464 DGTCDIVIPVELG
-477 SFRIKVTVS
+477 SFKIKVTVS
-486 GRKKVISSDKNG
+486 GKKKVISTDKNG

-521 ELVETETEAIPEEEL
+521 ELVETELKALSEEEL
-536 KNFADIKPVLSQF
+536 KNFADLKSVLSQF
-549 IGKDEFSLKVDTGVK
+549 VGKDELSLKVDTGLK
-564 LDGKSLVAYV
+564 LGGKSLVAYV
-574 RANIKDKQ
+574 KANITDKQ

-596 MKIDGSRAESEG
+596 LKIDGSRSESEG

-623 PFDKIGSLVDLIKNN
+623 PFDKIGSLVELVKDN
-638 FGEELGELTDKL
+638 FGEELGALTDKL
-650 ASVKDI
+650 ATIKDI
-656 DVAEIFAIISTA
+656 DVAEIFAIISTV

-687 ENKTLVAVVTSD
+687 ENKTLVAEVTAD
-699 GAIKDLTVKYDKY
+699 GEIKDLTVKYGDY

-718 AGDFEFAD
+718 AGDYEFTD
-726 VSDGESVDLA
+726 VSDGESVDLVDL
-736 EFAEKAITSLL
+736 AEKAITSLL

-793 LNGKPFAKADIIIAD
+793 LNGKPFAKADIKIVD
-808 GRIYGEVNGYRFTA
+808 GTIYGEVNGYKFA
-822 NIAAAE
+822 AKIARN
-828 SGAVAQSGENAKAAF
+828 GAVAQSGENAKATF

-854 LDEIADLIKRFT
+854 LDEIAELIKKFT

-903 EIKLSATLGKENV
+903 EIKLSATLSNENI
-916 SVSLANAKITDNVS
+916 SVSLANANITDNVS

-1023 ITAELKRLAHPLLNE
+1023 ITDELKRLAHPLLNE
-1038 AGGQSEEERLETSA
+1038 AGGQSAEERVETSA

-1077 TSLCE
+1077 TSICE

-1087 LDISVNV
+1087 LDISINV
-1094 RIGDDF
+1094 RIGDGF

-1118 KNGDSSHKY
+1118 RNGDCSHKY
-1127 ADFSV
+1127 ADFPA
-1132 EKCIDLAEIF
+1132 EKCIDLAEVF

-1161 PKKSW
+1161 LKKSW
-1166 TFTLGSMNVVVKGKE
+1166 TFTLGSMNVAVKGKE

-1225 SYNADGTINEDE
+1225 AYNADGTINEDE

-1245 DLTIDSSDLKF
+1245 DLTIESSDLKF

-1277 IPQIGEM
+1277 VPQIGEM
-1284 LSGNIGLAN
+1284 LSGNIGLSN
-1293 VVNLASLASNAT
+1293 VVNLATLVSNAT
-1305 YDRENGKAISVTIG
+1305 YDRENDKAISVTIG

-1349 KTTDEAQNI
+1349 NTTDEAQNI
-1358 ELRDVSLTVAADAEF
+1358 ELRDVSLTVAADEEF
-1373 ADIGYETKDHANLDS
+1373 TDIGYATDGHTNLDS
-1388 LQTLLRSFVKTA
+1388 LQTLLRSFVNTA

-1501 NCKKSVLHWGLYF
+1501 NCKKSALHWGLYF

-1633 TFDISLVEATEGDAK
+1633 TFDISLAEAIEGDAK
-1648 TTAQNKTLF
+1648 TTVQNKTLF

>member
-32 GATRLFGKGGLTNV
+32 GATRLFGKGGLANV

-68 ASDEKAKYNLFVAQ
+68 ASDENAKYNLFVAQ
-82 KVLRDAG
+82 KVLHDAG

-95 SGKSESTVF
+95 NGKSESTVF

-123 YKDSRSFGKYVK
+123 YKDSRSYGKYVK

-167 KNFRRD
+167 KNFKRD
-173 GDKSEAEAQSRY
+173 KDKSEEEAQNRY

-190 CIGNGMSSYIL
+190 CLGNGMSSYIL
-201 REETIISAKYSGR
+201 REETITSAKYSGR

-231 ESGACYCILQ
+231 ENGACYCILQ
-241 EMKTNAGTENF
+241 EMRTNAGTENF

-265 GNWVVRQI
+265 GNWVVKQI
-273 ENKCNYSVPKVV
+273 ENKCHYSVPKVV

-290 TYEHMIEVFDNIGG
+290 TYEHMLEVFDNIGA
-304 YKSAKELPKYS
+304 YKSAKELPKYA

-325 EGEEEQEKTAVS
+325 AGGEEPEKTAVS

-368 VTARIDTGDLSKTSV
+368 VTARIDTSDLAKTSV
-383 VAKIGDKLFV
+383 IAKIGDKLFV
-393 SYNNGYVAVSYDEL
+393 SYNNGYVAISYDEL

-412 VDEVKALIGKSEG
+412 IDDVKALIGKSDDK
-425 QQAEAAAPDAENA
+425 AETAASVEESAEDGAEEA
-438 GIGEKEDTGTD
+438 GETD

-464 DGTCDIAIPVEAG
+464 DGTCDIVIPVELG
-477 SFRIKVTVS
+477 SFKIKVTVS
-486 GRKKVISSDKNG
+486 GKKKVISTDKNG

-509 NAEIGDVATAKL
+509 NAEIGDVVTAKL
-521 ELVETETEAIPEEEL
+521 ELVETELKALSEEEL
-536 KNFADIKPVLSQF
+536 KNFADLKSVLSQF
-549 IGKDEFSLKVDTGVK
+549 VGKDELSLKVDTGLK
-564 LDGKSLVAYV
+564 LGGKSLVAYV
-574 RANIKDKQ
+574 KANITDKQ

-596 MKIDGSRAESEG
+596 LKIDGSRSESEG
-608 GANITVNYG
+608 VANITVNYG
-617 KLNVAL
+617 KLNVVL
-623 PFDKIGSLVDLIKNN
+623 PFDKIGSLVELVKDN
-638 FGEELGELTDKL
+638 FGEELGALTDKL
-650 ASVKDI
+650 ATIKDI
-656 DVAEIFAIISTA
+656 DVAEIFAIMSTV

-687 ENKTLVAVVTSD
+687 ENKTLVAEVTAD

-726 VSDGESVDLA
+726 VSDGESVDLVDL
-736 EFAEKAITSLL
+736 AEKAITSLL
-747 PLIKNEGGYAV
+747 PLIKNEGGYAI
-758 DLTDVR
+758 DLSGVK
-764 LTLGS
+764 LTLG
-769 NAYAVNGSVKTD
+769 NNVYAVNGSVKID

-793 LNGKPFAKADIIIAD
+793 LNGKPFAKADIKIVD
-808 GRIYGEVNGYRFTA
+808 GTIYGEVNGYKFA
-822 NIAAAE
+822 AKIARN
-828 SGAVAQSGENAKAAF
+828 GAVAQSGENAKATF

-854 LDEIADLIKRFT
+854 LDEIAELIKKFT

-886 ESGKLT
+886 ESGELT

-903 EIKLSATLGKENV
+903 EIKLSATLSNENI
-916 SVSLANAKITDNVS
+916 SVSLANANITDNVS

-979 SFDLVSGTDDDA
+979 SFDLVSGTDDNA
-991 KNLGVEY
+991 KNLSVEY

-1023 ITAELKRLAHPLLNE
+1023 ITDELKRLAHPLLNE
-1038 AGGQSEEERLETSA
+1038 AGGQSAGERVETSA

-1077 TSLCE
+1077 TSICE

-1087 LDISVNV
+1087 LDISINV
-1094 RIGDDF
+1094 RIGDGF
-1100 ETCATVIAVQLN
+1100 ETCATVIVVQLN

-1118 KNGDSSHKY
+1118 KNGDCSHKY
-1127 ADFSV
+1127 ADFPA
-1132 EKCIDLAEIF
+1132 EKCIDIAEVF

-1154 VSAGGEE
+1154 VSKGGEE
-1161 PKKSW
+1161 LKKSW
-1166 TFTLGSMNVVVKGKE
+1166 TFTLGSMNVAVKGKE

-1245 DLTIDSSDLKF
+1245 DLTIESSDLKF

-1277 IPQIGEM
+1277 VPQIGEM
-1284 LSGNIGLAN
+1284 LSGNIGLSN
-1293 VVNLASLASNAT
+1293 VVNLATLVSNAT
-1305 YDRENGKAISVTIG
+1305 YDRENDKAISVTIG
-1319 GDALIT
+1319 GDALIA

-1358 ELRDVSLTVAADAEF
+1358 ELRDVSLTVAADEEF
-1373 ADIGYETKDHANLDS
+1373 ADIGYATDGHTNLDS
-1388 LQTLLRSFVKTA
+1388 LQTLLRSFVNTA

-1420 VNADVT
+1420 INADVT

-1501 NCKKSVLHWGLYF
+1501 NCKKSALHWGLYF

-1552 FIDSIKNAIT
+1552 FIDSIKNKIT

-1633 TFDISLVEATEGDAK
+1633 TFDISLAEAIDGDAK
-1648 TTAQNKTLF
+1648 TTAKNKTLF

>member
-1 MSFLVRFFTHWTK
+1 M
-14 KKVITC
+14 
-20 SLTALVLAGASF
+20 TALVLAGASF
-32 GATRLFGKGGLTNV
+32 GATRLFGKGGLTSV

-68 ASDEKAKYNLFVAQ
+68 ASDENAKYNLFVAQ
-82 KVLRDAG
+82 KVLHDAG
-89 SFRSVT
+89 SFRTVT
-95 SGKSESTVF
+95 NGKTESTVF

-167 KNFRRD
+167 KNFKRD
-173 GDKSEAEAQSRY
+173 KDKSEEEAQNRY

-190 CIGNGMSSYIL
+190 CLGNGMSSYIL
-201 REETIISAKYSGR
+201 REETITSAKYSGR

-226 NISNS
+226 NTSNS

-241 EMKTNAGTENF
+241 EMRTNAGTENF

-265 GNWVVRQI
+265 GNWVVKQI

-290 TYEHMIEVFDNIGG
+290 TYEHMLEVFDNIGA
-304 YKSAKELPKYS
+304 YKSAKELPKYA

-325 EGEEEQEKTAVS
+325 AGGEEPEKTAVS

-368 VTARIDTGDLSKTSV
+368 VTARIDTSDLAKTSV

-393 SYNNGYVAVSYDEL
+393 SYNNGYVAISYDEL

-412 VDEVKALIGKSEG
+412 IDDVKALIGKSDDK
-425 QQAEAAAPDAENA
+425 AETAASVEESAEDGA
-438 GIGEKEDTGTD
+438 EEDGETD
-449 ILSGILENMTLTENA
+449 IFSGILENMTLTENA
-464 DGTCDIAIPVEAG
+464 DGTCDIAIPVELG
-477 SFRIKVTVS
+477 SFKIKVTVS
-486 GRKKVISSDKNG
+486 GKKKVISTDKNG

-521 ELVETETEAIPEEEL
+521 ELVETELKALSEEEL
-536 KNFADIKPVLSQF
+536 KNFADLKSVLSQF
-549 IGKDEFSLKVDTGVK
+549 VGKDELSLKVDTGLK
-564 LDGKSLVAYV
+564 LGGKSLVAYV
-574 RANIKDKQ
+574 KANITDKQ

-596 MKIDGSRAESEG
+596 LKIDGSRSESEG

-623 PFDKIGSLVDLIKNN
+623 PFDKIGTLVELVKGN
-638 FGEELGELTDKL
+638 FGEELGALTDKL
-650 ASVKDI
+650 ATIKDI
-656 DVAEIFAIISTA
+656 DVAEIFAIISTV

-687 ENKTLVAVVTSD
+687 ENKTLVAEVTAD
-699 GAIKDLTVKYDKY
+699 GEIKDLTVKYDKY
-712 SVGVSG
+712 SVGVSD
-718 AGDFEFAD
+718 AGDYEFTD
-726 VSDGESVDLA
+726 VSDGESVDLVDL
-736 EFAEKAITSLL
+736 AEKAITSLL
-747 PLIKNEGGYAV
+747 PLIKNEGGYAI
-758 DLTDVR
+758 DLSGVK
-764 LTLGS
+764 LTLGNNVYS
-769 NAYAVNGSVKTD
+769 VNGSVKID

-793 LNGKPFAKADIIIAD
+793 LNGKPFAKADIKIVD
-808 GRIYGEVNGYRFTA
+808 GTIYGEVNGYRFTA

-854 LDEIADLIKRFT
+854 LDEIAELIKKFT

-886 ESGKLT
+886 ESGELT

-979 SFDLVSGTDDDA
+979 SFDLVSGTDDGA

-1038 AGGQSEEERLETSA
+1038 AGGQSAEERVETSA

-1057 IKDLTDDLEIS
+1057 IKDLTDDLEIL
-1068 SDENGSNIV
+1068 SDDNGSNIV
-1077 TSLCE
+1077 TSLGE

-1087 LDISVNV
+1087 LDIEVSVK
-1094 RIGDDF
+1094 IGDSF
-1100 ETCATVIAVQLN
+1100 ETCATVIVVQLN

-1118 KNGDSSHKY
+1118 GNGDCSHKY
-1127 ADFSV
+1127 ADFPV
-1132 EKCIDLAEIF
+1132 EKCIDLAEVF
-1142 EDYKDTLKKLAD
+1142 DDYKDTLKKLAD
-1154 VSAGGEE
+1154 VSKGGEE
-1161 PKKSW
+1161 LKKSW
-1166 TFTLGSMNVVVKGKE
+1166 TFTLDKLDITVKGKN

-1191 LSFSKN
+1191 LSFSKSM
-1197 LTVVDV
+1197 TVVDV
-1203 PKLVLVTDGKTKTF
+1203 PKLVLTTDGKTKTF
-1217 RLKFAYAK
+1217 RLKFAYVK

-1245 DLTIDSSDLKF
+1245 DLTIESSDLKF

-1305 YDRENGKAISVTIG
+1305 YDRENGKAISVTVG
-1319 GDALIT
+1319 GDALIA

-1358 ELRDVSLTVAADAEF
+1358 ELRDVSLTVAADEEF
-1373 ADIGYETKDHANLDS
+1373 TDIGYETKDHTNLDS

-1412 VHLSALGI
+1412 VHLSALGM

-1501 NCKKSVLHWGLYF
+1501 NCKKSALHWGLYF

-1633 TFDISLVEATEGDAK
+1633 TFDISLAEATEGDAK
-1648 TTAQNKTLF
+1648 TTVQNKTLF

>member
-32 GATRLFGKGGLTNV
+32 GATRLFGKGGLANV

-68 ASDEKAKYNLFVAQ
+68 ASDENAKYNLFVAQ
-82 KVLRDAG
+82 KVLHDAG

-95 SGKSESTVF
+95 NGKSESTVF

-123 YKDSRSFGKYVK
+123 YKDSRSYGKYVK

-167 KNFRRD
+167 KNFKRD
-173 GDKSEAEAQSRY
+173 KDKSEEEAQNRY

-190 CIGNGMSSYIL
+190 CLGNGMSSYIL
-201 REETIISAKYSGR
+201 REETITSAKYSGR

-226 NISNS
+226 NTSNS
-231 ESGACYCILQ
+231 ENGACYCILQ
-241 EMKTNAGTENF
+241 EMRTNAGTENF

-265 GNWVVRQI
+265 GNWVVKQI
-273 ENKCNYSVPKVV
+273 ENKCHYSVPKVV

-290 TYEHMIEVFDNIGG
+290 TYEHMLEVFDNIGA
-304 YKSAKELPKYS
+304 YKSAKELPKYA

-325 EGEEEQEKTAVS
+325 AGGEEPEKTAVS

-368 VTARIDTGDLSKTSV
+368 VTARIDTSDLAKTSV
-383 VAKIGDKLFV
+383 IAKIDDKLFV
-393 SYNNGYVAVSYDEL
+393 SYNNGYVAISYDEL

-412 VDEVKALIGKSEG
+412 IDDVKALIGKSDDK
-425 QQAEAAAPDAENA
+425 AETAASVEENTEDGAEEA
-438 GIGEKEDTGTD
+438 GETD

-464 DGTCDIAIPVEAG
+464 DGTCDIVIPVELG
-477 SFRIKVTVS
+477 SFKIKVTVS
-486 GRKKVISSDKNG
+486 GKKKVISTDKNG

-521 ELVETETEAIPEEEL
+521 ELVETELKALSEEEL
-536 KNFADIKPVLSQF
+536 KNFADLKSVLSQF
-549 IGKDEFSLKVDTGVK
+549 VGKDELSLKVDTGLK
-564 LDGKSLVAYV
+564 LGGKSLVAYV
-574 RANIKDKQ
+574 KANITDKQ

-596 MKIDGSRAESEG
+596 LKIDGSRSESEG

-617 KLNVAL
+617 KLNVVL
-623 PFDKIGSLVDLIKNN
+623 PFDKIGSLVELVKDN
-638 FGEELGELTDKL
+638 FGEELGALTDKL
-650 ASVKDI
+650 ATIKDI
-656 DVAEIFAIISTA
+656 DVAEIFAIISTV
-668 EIKKTETGYRL
+668 EIKKTETGYGL

-687 ENKTLVAVVTSD
+687 ENKTLVAEVTAD
-699 GAIKDLTVKYDKY
+699 GEIKDLTVKYGDY

-718 AGDFEFAD
+718 AGDYEFTD
-726 VSDGESVDLA
+726 VSDGESVDLVDL
-736 EFAEKAITSLL
+736 AEKAITSLL
-747 PLIKNEGGYAV
+747 PLIKNEGGYAI
-758 DLTDVR
+758 DLSGVK
-764 LTLGS
+764 LTLG
-769 NAYAVNGSVKTD
+769 NNVYAVNGSVKID

-793 LNGKPFAKADIIIAD
+793 LNGKPFAKADIKIVD
-808 GRIYGEVNGYRFTA
+808 GTIYGEVNGYKFA
-822 NIAAAE
+822 AKIARN
-828 SGAVAQSGENAKAAF
+828 GAVAQSGENAKATF
-843 DFDKLKGYNAY
+843 NFDKLKGYNTY
-854 LDEIADLIKRFT
+854 LDEIAELIKKFT

-886 ESGKLT
+886 ESGELT

-916 SVSLANAKITDNVS
+916 SVSLANANITDNVS

-939 ATADEITAPAA
+939 ATTEEITAPAA

-979 SFDLVSGTDDDA
+979 SFDLVSGTDDNA
-991 KNLGVEY
+991 KNLSVEY

-1012 FVKCPIDKIGD
+1012 FIKCPIDKIGD
-1023 ITAELKRLAHPLLNE
+1023 ITDELKRLAHPLLNE
-1038 AGGQSEEERLETSA
+1038 AGGQSAEERVETSA

-1077 TSLCE
+1077 TSICE

-1087 LDISVNV
+1087 LDISINV
-1094 RIGDDF
+1094 RIGDGF
-1100 ETCATVIAVQLN
+1100 ETCATVIVVQLN

-1118 KNGDSSHKY
+1118 RNGDCSHKY
-1127 ADFSV
+1127 ADFPA
-1132 EKCIDLAEIF
+1132 EKCIDIAEVF

-1154 VSAGGEE
+1154 VSKGGEE
-1161 PKKSW
+1161 LKKSW
-1166 TFTLGSMNVVVKGKE
+1166 TFTLGSMNVAVKGKE

-1225 SYNADGTINEDE
+1225 AYNADGTINEDE

-1277 IPQIGEM
+1277 VPQIGEM
-1284 LSGNIGLAN
+1284 LSGNIGLSN
-1293 VVNLASLASNAT
+1293 VVNLATLVSNAT
-1305 YDRENGKAISVTIG
+1305 YDRENDKAISVTIG
-1319 GDALIT
+1319 GDALIA

-1358 ELRDVSLTVAADAEF
+1358 ELRDVSLTVAADEEF
-1373 ADIGYETKDHANLDS
+1373 ADIGYATDGHTNLDS

-1501 NCKKSVLHWGLYF
+1501 NCKKSALHWGLYF

-1552 FIDSIKNAIT
+1552 FIDGIKNQIT
-1562 GATSSKAFGIDDILT
+1562 KATSSKAFGIDDILT

-1613 LVSLDGNLVVLNITG
+1613 LVSLDGSLVVLNITG

-1633 TFDISLVEATEGDAK
+1633 TFDISLAEAIEGDAK
-1648 TTAQNKTLF
+1648 TTVQNKTLF

>member
-68 ASDEKAKYNLFVAQ
+68 ASDENAKYNLFVAQ
-82 KVLRDAG
+82 KVLHDAG

-95 SGKSESTVF
+95 NGKSESTVF

-123 YKDSRSFGKYVK
+123 YKDSRSYGKYVK

-167 KNFRRD
+167 KNFKRD
-173 GDKSEAEAQSRY
+173 KDKSEEEAQNRY

-190 CIGNGMSSYIL
+190 CLGNGMSSYIL
-201 REETIISAKYSGR
+201 REETITSAKYSGR
-214 DDDGNYVFEYDL
+214 DDGNYVFEYDL
-226 NISNS
+226 NTSNS
-231 ESGACYCILQ
+231 ENGACYCILQ
-241 EMKTNAGTENF
+241 EMRTNAGTENF

-265 GNWVVRQI
+265 GNWVVKQI
-273 ENKCNYSVPKVV
+273 ENKCHYSVPKVV

-290 TYEHMIEVFDNIGG
+290 TYEHMLEVFDNIGA
-304 YKSAKELPKYS
+304 YKSAKELPKYA

-325 EGEEEQEKTAVS
+325 AGGLEPEKTAVS

-368 VTARIDTGDLSKTSV
+368 VTARIDTSDLAKTSV
-383 VAKIGDKLFV
+383 IAKIGDKLFV
-393 SYNNGYVAVSYDEL
+393 SYNNGYVAISYDEL

-412 VDEVKALIGKSEG
+412 IDDVKALIGKSDDK
-425 QQAEAAAPDAENA
+425 AETAASVEENTEDGA
-438 GIGEKEDTGTD
+438 KEDGETD

-464 DGTCDIAIPVEAG
+464 DGTCDIVIPIEAG

-486 GRKKVISSDKNG
+486 GRKKVISTDKNG

-521 ELVETETEAIPEEEL
+521 ELVETELKALSEEEL
-536 KNFADIKPVLSQF
+536 KNFADLKSVLSQF
-549 IGKDEFSLKVDTGVK
+549 VGKDELSLKVDTGLK
-564 LDGKSLVAYV
+564 LGGKSLVAYV
-574 RANIKDKQ
+574 KANITDKQ

-596 MKIDGSRAESEG
+596 LKIDGSRSESEG

-623 PFDKIGSLVDLIKNN
+623 PFDKIGSLVELVKDN
-638 FGEELGELTDKL
+638 FGEELGALTDKL
-650 ASVKDI
+650 ATIKDI
-656 DVAEIFAIISTA
+656 DVAEIFAIISTV

-687 ENKTLVAVVTSD
+687 ENKTLVAEVTAD
-699 GAIKDLTVKYDKY
+699 GGIKDLTVKYGDY

-718 AGDFEFAD
+718 AGDYEFTD
-726 VSDGESVDLA
+726 VSDGESVDLVDL
-736 EFAEKAITSLL
+736 AEKAITSLL
-747 PLIKNEGGYAV
+747 PLIKNEGGYAI
-758 DLTDVR
+758 DLSGVK
-764 LTLGS
+764 LTLG
-769 NAYAVNGSVKTD
+769 NNVYAVNGSVKTD

-828 SGAVAQSGENAKAAF
+828 SGAVTQSGENAKAAF

-854 LDEIADLIKRFT
+854 LDEIADLMKRFT
-866 TIDFKSLEYGKMIDA
+866 TIDLKSLEYGKMIDA

-1038 AGGQSEEERLETSA
+1038 AGGQSTEERLETSA

-1077 TSLCE
+1077 TSICE

-1118 KNGDSSHKY
+1118 RNGDCSHKY

-1197 LTVVDV
+1197 VTVVDV

-1340 AVKLDVRSE
+1340 AVKLDVRSK

-1420 VNADVT
+1420 INADVT

-1501 NCKKSVLHWGLYF
+1501 NCKKSALHWGLYF
-1514 ESRQLTDVQKNN
+1514 ESRQLTDVLKNN

-1577 GYSYGNSAFTLN
+1577 GYSYGDSAFTLN

-1606 RHNADGE
+1606 RHNADGD

-1633 TFDISLVEATEGDAK
+1633 TFDISLAEAIEGDAK
-1648 TTAQNKTLF
+1648 TTAKNKTLF

>member
-1 MSFLVRFFTHWTK
+1 MKFLVRFFTHWTK
-14 KKVITC
+14 KKIVVC

-32 GATRLFGKGGLTNV
+32 GATRLFGKGGLANV

-68 ASDEKAKYNLFVAQ
+68 ASDENAKYNLFVAQ
-82 KVLRDAG
+82 KVLHDAG

-95 SGKSESTVF
+95 NGKSESTVF

-110 EIYAERVVYGNSV
+110 EIYAERVVCGNSV
-123 YKDSRSFGKYVK
+123 YKDSRSYGKYVK

-173 GDKSEAEAQSRY
+173 SDKSEEEAQNRY

-190 CIGNGMSSYIL
+190 CLGNGMSSYIL
-201 REETIISAKYSGR
+201 REETITSAKYSGR

-231 ESGACYCILQ
+231 ENGACYCILQ
-241 EMKTNAGTENF
+241 EMRTNAGTENF

-265 GNWVVRQI
+265 GNWVVKQI
-273 ENKCNYSVPKVV
+273 ENKCHYSVPKVV

-290 TYEHMIEVFDNIGG
+290 TYEHMLEVFDNIGA
-304 YKSAKELPKYS
+304 YKSAKELPKYA
-315 EFEKKFNSTS
+315 EFERKFNSTS
-325 EGEEEQEKTAVS
+325 AGGEEPEKTAFS

-368 VTARIDTGDLSKTSV
+368 VTARIDTSDLAKTSV
-383 VAKIGDKLFV
+383 IAKIGDKLFV
-393 SYNNGYVAVSYDEL
+393 SYNNGYVAISYDEL

-412 VDEVKALIGKSEG
+412 IDDVKALIGKSDDK
-425 QQAEAAAPDAENA
+425 AETAASVEESAEDGA
-438 GIGEKEDTGTD
+438 EEDGETD

-464 DGTCDIAIPVEAG
+464 DGTCDIVIPVELG
-477 SFRIKVTVS
+477 SFKIKVTVS
-486 GRKKVISSDKNG
+486 GKKKVISTDKNG

-521 ELVETETEAIPEEEL
+521 ELVETELKALSEEEL
-536 KNFADIKPVLSQF
+536 KNFADLKSVLSQF
-549 IGKDEFSLKVDTGVK
+549 VGKDELSLKVDTGLK
-564 LDGKSLVAYV
+564 LGGKSLVAYV
-574 RANIKDKQ
+574 KANITDKQ

-596 MKIDGSRAESEG
+596 LKIDGSRSESEG
-608 GANITVNYG
+608 VANITVNYG
-617 KLNVAL
+617 KLNVVL
-623 PFDKIGSLVDLIKNN
+623 PFDKIGSLVELVKDN
-638 FGEELGELTDKL
+638 FGEELGALTDKL
-650 ASVKDI
+650 ATIKDI
-656 DVAEIFAIISTA
+656 DVAEIFAIISTV

-687 ENKTLVAVVTSD
+687 ENKTLVAEVTAD
-699 GAIKDLTVKYDKY
+699 GGIKDLTVKYGDY

-718 AGDFEFAD
+718 AGDYEFTD
-726 VSDGESVDLA
+726 VSDGESVDLVDL
-736 EFAEKAITSLL
+736 AEKAITSLL
-747 PLIKNEGGYAV
+747 PLIKNEGGYAI
-758 DLTDVR
+758 DLSGVK
-764 LTLGS
+764 LTLG
-769 NAYAVNGSVKTD
+769 NNVYAVNGSVKID

-793 LNGKPFAKADIIIAD
+793 LNGKPFAKADIKIVD
-808 GRIYGEVNGYRFTA
+808 GTIYGEVNGYKFA
-822 NIAAAE
+822 AKIARN
-828 SGAVAQSGENAKAAF
+828 GAVAQSGENAKATF

-854 LDEIADLIKRFT
+854 LDEIAELIKKFT

-886 ESGKLT
+886 ESGELT

-903 EIKLSATLGKENV
+903 EIKLSATLGNENI
-916 SVSLANAKITDNVS
+916 SVSLANANITDNVS

-939 ATADEITAPAA
+939 ATTEEITAPAA

-961 VDDNNAIY
+961 VDDNNVVY
-969 ARLDFIKGKY
+969 AKLDFIKGKY
-979 SFDLVSGTDDDA
+979 SFDLVSGTDDNA
-991 KNLGVEY
+991 KNLSVEY

-1023 ITAELKRLAHPLLNE
+1023 ITDELKRLAHPLLNE
-1038 AGGQSEEERLETSA
+1038 AGGQSAEERVETSA

-1077 TSLCE
+1077 TSICE

-1087 LDISVNV
+1087 LDISINV
-1094 RIGDDF
+1094 RIGDGF

-1118 KNGDSSHKY
+1118 RNGDCSHKY
-1127 ADFSV
+1127 ADFPA
-1132 EKCIDLAEIF
+1132 EKCIDLAEVF

-1161 PKKSW
+1161 LKKSW
-1166 TFTLGSMNVVVKGKE
+1166 TFTLGSMNVAVKGKE

-1245 DLTIDSSDLKF
+1245 DLTIESSDLKF

-1277 IPQIGEM
+1277 VPQIGEM
-1284 LSGNIGLAN
+1284 LSGNIGLSN
-1293 VVNLASLASNAT
+1293 VVNLATLVSNAT
-1305 YDRENGKAISVTIG
+1305 YDRENDKAISVTIG

-1333 ISNPKDG
+1333 VSNPRNG

-1358 ELRDVSLTVAADAEF
+1358 ELRDVSLTVAADEEF
-1373 ADIGYETKDHANLDS
+1373 ADIGYATDGHTNLDS
-1388 LQTLLRSFVKTA
+1388 LQTLLSSFVNTA

-1433 DIEKRKGQS
+1433 DVEKRKGQS

-1501 NCKKSVLHWGLYF
+1501 NCKKSALHWGLYF

-1633 TFDISLVEATEGDAK
+1633 TFDISLAEAIEGDAK
-1648 TTAQNKTLF
+1648 TTVQNKTLF

>member
-32 GATRLFGKGGLTNV
+32 GATRLFGKGGLANV

-68 ASDEKAKYNLFVAQ
+68 ASDENAKYNLFVAQ
-82 KVLRDAG
+82 KVLHDAG

-95 SGKSESTVF
+95 NGKSESTVF

-123 YKDSRSFGKYVK
+123 YKDSRSYGKYVK

-167 KNFRRD
+167 KNFKRD
-173 GDKSEAEAQSRY
+173 KDKSEEEAQNRY

-201 REETIISAKYSGR
+201 REETITSAKYSGR

-231 ESGACYCILQ
+231 ENGACYCILQ
-241 EMKTNAGTENF
+241 EMRTNAGTENF

-265 GNWVVRQI
+265 GNWVVKQI
-273 ENKCNYSVPKVV
+273 ENKCHYSVPKVV

-290 TYEHMIEVFDNIGG
+290 TYEHMLEVFDNIGA
-304 YKSAKELPKYS
+304 YKSAKELPKYA

-325 EGEEEQEKTAVS
+325 AGGEEPEKTAVS

-368 VTARIDTGDLSKTSV
+368 VTARIDTSDLAKTSV
-383 VAKIGDKLFV
+383 IAKIGDKLFV
-393 SYNNGYVAVSYDEL
+393 SYNNGYVAISYDEL

-412 VDEVKALIGKSEG
+412 IDDVKALIGKSDDK
-425 QQAEAAAPDAENA
+425 AETAASVEENTEDGA
-438 GIGEKEDTGTD
+438 KEDGETD

-464 DGTCDIAIPVEAG
+464 DGTCDIVIPVELG
-477 SFRIKVTVS
+477 SFKIKVTVS
-486 GRKKVISSDKNG
+486 GKKKVISTDKNG

-521 ELVETETEAIPEEEL
+521 ELVETELKALSEEEL
-536 KNFADIKPVLSQF
+536 KNFADLKSVLSQF
-549 IGKDEFSLKVDTGVK
+549 VGKDELSLKVDTGLK
-564 LDGKSLVAYV
+564 LGGKSLVAYV
-574 RANIKDKQ
+574 KANITDKQ

-596 MKIDGSRAESEG
+596 LKIDGSRSEGEG

-623 PFDKIGSLVDLIKNN
+623 PFDKIGSLVELVKDN
-638 FGEELGELTDKL
+638 FGEELGALTDKL
-650 ASVKDI
+650 ATIKDI
-656 DVAEIFAIISTA
+656 DVAEIFAIISTV
-668 EIKKTETGYRL
+668 EIKKTETGYGL

-687 ENKTLVAVVTSD
+687 ENKTLVAEVTAD
-699 GAIKDLTVKYDKY
+699 GEIKDLTVKYGDY

-718 AGDFEFAD
+718 AGDYEFTD
-726 VSDGESVDLA
+726 VSDGESVDLVDL
-736 EFAEKAITSLL
+736 AEKAITSLL
-747 PLIKNEGGYAV
+747 PLIKNEGGYAI
-758 DLTDVR
+758 DLSGVK
-764 LTLGS
+764 LTLG
-769 NAYAVNGSVKTD
+769 NNVYAVNGSVKID

-793 LNGKPFAKADIIIAD
+793 LNGKPFAKADIKIVD
-808 GRIYGEVNGYRFTA
+808 GTIYGEVNGYKFA
-822 NIAAAE
+822 AKIARN
-828 SGAVAQSGENAKAAF
+828 GAVAQSGENAKATF

-854 LDEIADLIKRFT
+854 LDEIAELIKKFT

-886 ESGKLT
+886 ESGELT

-916 SVSLANAKITDNVS
+916 SVSLANANITDNVS

-979 SFDLVSGTDDDA
+979 SFDLVSRTDDNA
-991 KNLGVEY
+991 KNLSVEY

-1023 ITAELKRLAHPLLNE
+1023 ITDELKRLAHPLLNE
-1038 AGGQSEEERLETSA
+1038 AGGQSAEERVETSA

-1077 TSLCE
+1077 TSICE

-1087 LDISVNV
+1087 LDISINV
-1094 RIGDDF
+1094 RIGDSF
-1100 ETCATVIAVQLN
+1100 ETCATVIVVQLN

-1118 KNGDSSHKY
+1118 RNGDCSHKY

-1132 EKCIDLAEIF
+1132 EKCIDIAEVF

-1154 VSAGGEE
+1154 VSKGGEE
-1161 PKKSW
+1161 LKKSW
-1166 TFTLGSMNVVVKGKE
+1166 TFTLGSMNVAVKGKE

-1225 SYNADGTINEDE
+1225 AYNADGTINEDE

-1277 IPQIGEM
+1277 VPQIGEM
-1284 LSGNIGLAN
+1284 LSGNIGLSN
-1293 VVNLASLASNAT
+1293 VVNLATLVSNAT
-1305 YDRENGKAISVTIG
+1305 YDRENDKAISVTIG

-1325 GLGNITLT
+1325 GLVNITLT
-1333 ISNPKDG
+1333 ISNPRNG

-1349 KTTDEAQNI
+1349 KTTNEAQNI
-1358 ELRDVSLTVAADAEF
+1358 ELRDVSLTVAADEEF
-1373 ADIGYETKDHANLDS
+1373 ADIGYATDGHTNLDS

-1400 NRASYRLVGNVP
+1400 NRTSYRLVGNVP

-1501 NCKKSVLHWGLYF
+1501 NCKKSALHWGLYF

-1537 EFKSGMVNYLMEMIN
+1537 EFKSGVVNYLMEMIN

-1633 TFDISLVEATEGDAK
+1633 TFDISLAEAIDGDAK
-1648 TTAQNKTLF
+1648 TTVQNKTLF

>member
-201 REETIISAKYSGR
+201 REETITSAKYSGR

-226 NISNS
+226 NTSNS

-315 EFEKKFNSTS
+315 EFEKKFDSTS

-368 VTARIDTGDLSKTSV
+368 VTARIDTSDLAKTSV
-383 VAKIGDKLFV
+383 IAKIGDKLFV
-393 SYNNGYVAVSYDEL
+393 SYNNGYVAISYDEL

-412 VDEVKALIGKSEG
+412 IDDVKALIGKSDDK
-425 QQAEAAAPDAENA
+425 AETAASVEESAEDGAEEA
-438 GIGEKEDTGTD
+438 GETD

-464 DGTCDIAIPVEAG
+464 DGTCDIAIPVELG
-477 SFRIKVTVS
+477 SFKIKVTVS
-486 GRKKVISSDKNG
+486 GKKKVISTDKNG

-509 NAEIGDVATAKL
+509 NVEIGDVATAKL
-521 ELVETETEAIPEEEL
+521 ELVETELKALSEEEL
-536 KNFADIKPVLSQF
+536 KNFADLKSVLSQF
-549 IGKDEFSLKVDTGVK
+549 VGKDELSLKVDTGLK
-564 LDGKSLVAYV
+564 LGGKSLVAYV
-574 RANIKDKQ
+574 KANITDKQ
-582 VIVNV
+582 IIVNV

-596 MKIDGSRAESEG
+596 LKIDGSRSDSEG

-617 KLNVAL
+617 KLNVVL
-623 PFDKIGSLVDLIKNN
+623 PFDKIGSLVELVKDN
-638 FGEELGELTDKL
+638 FGEELGALTDKL
-650 ASVKDI
+650 ATIKDI
-656 DVAEIFAIISTA
+656 DVAEIFAIISTV

-687 ENKTLVAVVTSD
+687 ENKTLVAEVTAD
-699 GAIKDLTVKYDKY
+699 GGIKDLTVKYGDY

-718 AGDFEFAD
+718 AGDYEFTD
-726 VSDGESVDLA
+726 VSDGESVDLVDL
-736 EFAEKAITSLL
+736 AEKAITSLL
-747 PLIKNEGGYAV
+747 PLIKNEGGYAI
-758 DLTDVR
+758 DLSGVK
-764 LTLGS
+764 LTLG
-769 NAYAVNGSVKTD
+769 NNVYAVNGSVKID

-793 LNGKPFAKADIIIAD
+793 LNGKPFAKADIKIVD
-808 GRIYGEVNGYRFTA
+808 GTIYGEVNGYKFA
-822 NIAAAE
+822 AKIARN
-828 SGAVAQSGENAKAAF
+828 GAVAQSGENAKAAF

-950 NEDYTTNLLVR
+950 DEDYTTNLLVR

-1023 ITAELKRLAHPLLNE
+1023 ITAELKRLAHPLLKD
-1038 AGGQSEEERLETSA
+1038 AGGQSTEERVETSA

-1077 TSLCE
+1077 TSICE

-1118 KNGDSSHKY
+1118 RNGDCSHKY

-1161 PKKSW
+1161 LKKSW

-1197 LTVVDV
+1197 VTVVDV

-1358 ELRDVSLTVAADAEF
+1358 ELRDVSLTVAADEEF
-1373 ADIGYETKDHANLDS
+1373 VDIGYETKDHANLDS

-1400 NRASYRLVGNVP
+1400 NRTSYRMVGNVP

-1448 LKLSRTNLNSTAKIA
+1448 LKLSRTNLNGTAKIA

-1501 NCKKSVLHWGLYF
+1501 NCKKSALHWGLYF

-1633 TFDISLVEATEGDAK
+1633 TFDISLAEAIEGDAK
-1648 TTAQNKTLF
+1648 TTAKNKTLF

>member
-1 MSFLVRFFTHWTK
+1 M
-14 KKVITC
+14 
-20 SLTALVLAGASF
+20 TALVLAGASF
-32 GATRLFGKGGLTNV
+32 GATRLFGKGGLASV

-68 ASDEKAKYNLFVAQ
+68 ASDENAKYNLFVAQ
-82 KVLRDAG
+82 KVLHDAG

-95 SGKSESTVF
+95 NGKSESTVF

-123 YKDSRSFGKYVK
+123 YKDSRSYGKYVK

-167 KNFRRD
+167 KNFKRD
-173 GDKSEAEAQSRY
+173 KDKSEEEAQNRY

-190 CIGNGMSSYIL
+190 CLGNGMSSYIL
-201 REETIISAKYSGR
+201 REETITSAKYSGR

-231 ESGACYCILQ
+231 ENGACYCILQ
-241 EMKTNAGTENF
+241 EMRTNAGTENF

-265 GNWVVRQI
+265 GNWVVKQI
-273 ENKCNYSVPKVV
+273 ENKCHYSVPKVV

-290 TYEHMIEVFDNIGG
+290 TYEHMLEVFDNIGA
-304 YKSAKELPKYS
+304 YKSAKELPKYA

-325 EGEEEQEKTAVS
+325 AGGEEPEKTAVS

-368 VTARIDTGDLSKTSV
+368 VTARIDTSDLAKTSV
-383 VAKIGDKLFV
+383 IAKIGDKLFV
-393 SYNNGYVAVSYDEL
+393 SYNNGYVAISYDEL

-412 VDEVKALIGKSEG
+412 IDDVKALIGKSDDK
-425 QQAEAAAPDAENA
+425 AETAASVEESAEDGA
-438 GIGEKEDTGTD
+438 KEDGETD

-464 DGTCDIAIPVEAG
+464 DGTCDIVIPVELG
-477 SFRIKVTVS
+477 SFKIKVTVS
-486 GRKKVISSDKNG
+486 GKKKVISTDKNG
-498 KEKYTYELTGA
+498 KEKYTYELTVA

-521 ELVETETEAIPEEEL
+521 ELVETELKALSEEEL
-536 KNFADIKPVLSQF
+536 KNFADLKSVLSQF
-549 IGKDEFSLKVDTGVK
+549 VGKDELSLKVDTGLK
-564 LDGKSLVAYV
+564 LGGKSLVAYV
-574 RANIKDKQ
+574 KANITDKQ

-596 MKIDGSRAESEG
+596 LKIDGSRSESEG

-617 KLNVAL
+617 KLNVVL
-623 PFDKIGSLVDLIKNN
+623 PFDKIGSLVELVKDN

-650 ASVKDI
+650 AAVKDI
-656 DVAEIFAIISTA
+656 DVAEIFAIISTV

-679 SINLGKEN
+679 SVNLGKEN
-687 ENKTLVAVVTSD
+687 ENKTLVAEVTAD
-699 GAIKDLTVKYDKY
+699 GGIKDLTVKYGDY

-726 VSDGESVDLA
+726 VSDGESVDLV

-764 LTLGS
+764 LTLGN

-781 AKKNIAVNAQIT
+781 AKKNVAVNAQIT
-793 LNGKPFAKADIIIAD
+793 LNGKPFAKADIKIVD
-808 GRIYGEVNGYRFTA
+808 GTIYGEVNGYRFTA

-828 SGAVAQSGENAKAAF
+828 SGAVAQSGENAKATF

-854 LDEIADLIKRFT
+854 LDEIAELIKKFT
-866 TIDFKSLEYGKMIDA
+866 TIDFKSFEYGKMIDA

-886 ESGKLT
+886 ESGELT

-903 EIKLSATLGKENV
+903 EIKLSATLSNENI
-916 SVSLANAKITDNVS
+916 SVSLANANITDNVS

-939 ATADEITAPAA
+939 TTTDEITAPAA

-979 SFDLVSGTDDDA
+979 SFDLVSGTDDNA
-991 KNLGVEY
+991 KNLSVEY

-1023 ITAELKRLAHPLLNE
+1023 ITDELKRLAHPLLNE
-1038 AGGQSEEERLETSA
+1038 AGGQSAEEQVETSA

-1077 TSLCE
+1077 TSICE

-1087 LDISVNV
+1087 LDISINV
-1094 RIGDDF
+1094 RIGDGF
-1100 ETCATVIAVQLN
+1100 ETCATVIVVQLN

-1118 KNGDSSHKY
+1118 GNGDCSHKY
-1127 ADFSV
+1127 ADFPA
-1132 EKCIDLAEIF
+1132 EKCIDLAEVF

-1154 VSAGGEE
+1154 VSKGGEE
-1161 PKKSW
+1161 LKKSW
-1166 TFTLGSMNVVVKGKE
+1166 TFTLGSMNVAVKGKE

-1203 PKLVLVTDGKTKTF
+1203 PKLVLTTDGKTKTF

-1225 SYNADGTINEDE
+1225 LYNADGTINEDE

-1349 KTTDEAQNI
+1349 KTTNEAQNI
-1358 ELRDVSLTVAADAEF
+1358 EVHDIALTVAADEEF
-1373 ADIGYETKDHANLDS
+1373 TDIGYETKDHANLDS

-1412 VHLSALGI
+1412 VHLSALGM

-1501 NCKKSVLHWGLYF
+1501 NCKKSALHWGLYF

-1552 FIDSIKNAIT
+1552 FIDGIKNQIT
-1562 GATSSKAFGIDDILT
+1562 KATSSKAFGIDDILT
-1577 GYSYGNSAFTLN
+1577 GYSYGDSAFTLN

-1633 TFDISLVEATEGDAK
+1633 TFDISLAEATEGDAK
-1648 TTAQNKTLF
+1648 TTVQNKTLF

>member
-1 MSFLVRFFTHWTK
+1 M
-14 KKVITC
+14 
-20 SLTALVLAGASF
+20 TALVLAGASF
-32 GATRLFGKGGLTNV
+32 GATRLFGKGGLANV

-68 ASDEKAKYNLFVAQ
+68 ASDENAKYNLFVAQ
-82 KVLRDAG
+82 KVLHDAG

-95 SGKSESTVF
+95 NGKSESTVF

-123 YKDSRSFGKYVK
+123 YKDSRSYGKYVK

-167 KNFRRD
+167 KNFKRD
-173 GDKSEAEAQSRY
+173 KDKSEEEAQNRY

-190 CIGNGMSSYIL
+190 CLGNGMSSYIL
-201 REETIISAKYSGR
+201 REETITSAKYSGR

-231 ESGACYCILQ
+231 ENGACYCILQ
-241 EMKTNAGTENF
+241 EMRTNAGTENF

-265 GNWVVRQI
+265 GNWVVKQI
-273 ENKCNYSVPKVV
+273 ENKCHYSVPKVV

-290 TYEHMIEVFDNIGG
+290 TYEHMLEVFDNIGA
-304 YKSAKELPKYS
+304 YKSAKELPKYA

-325 EGEEEQEKTAVS
+325 AGGEEPEKTAVS

-368 VTARIDTGDLSKTSV
+368 VTARIDTSDLAKTSV
-383 VAKIGDKLFV
+383 IAKIGDKLFV
-393 SYNNGYVAVSYDEL
+393 SYNNGYVAISYDEL

-412 VDEVKALIGKSEG
+412 IDDVKALIGKSDDK
-425 QQAEAAAPDAENA
+425 AETAASVEENTEDGA
-438 GIGEKEDTGTD
+438 KEDGETD

-464 DGTCDIAIPVEAG
+464 DGTCDIVIPVELG
-477 SFRIKVTVS
+477 SFKIKVTVS
-486 GRKKVISSDKNG
+486 GKKKVISTDKNG

-521 ELVETETEAIPEEEL
+521 ELVETELKALSEEEL
-536 KNFADIKPVLSQF
+536 KNFADLKSVLSQF
-549 IGKDEFSLKVDTGVK
+549 VGKDELSLKVDTGLK
-564 LDGKSLVAYV
+564 LGGKSLVAYV
-574 RANIKDKQ
+574 KANITDKQ

-596 MKIDGSRAESEG
+596 LKIDGSRSESEG

-617 KLNVAL
+617 KLNVVL
-623 PFDKIGSLVDLIKNN
+623 PFDKIGSLVELVKDN
-638 FGEELGELTDKL
+638 FGEELGALTDKL
-650 ASVKDI
+650 ATIKDI
-656 DVAEIFAIISTA
+656 DVAEIFAIISTV

-687 ENKTLVAVVTSD
+687 ENKTLVAVVTAD
-699 GAIKDLTVKYDKY
+699 GEIKDLTVKYGDY

-718 AGDFEFAD
+718 AGDYEFTD
-726 VSDGESVDLA
+726 VSDGESVDLVDL
-736 EFAEKAITSLL
+736 AEKAITSLL
-747 PLIKNEGGYAV
+747 PLIKNEGGYAI
-758 DLTDVR
+758 DLSGVK
-764 LTLGS
+764 LTLG
-769 NAYAVNGSVKTD
+769 NNVYAVNGSVKID

-793 LNGKPFAKADIIIAD
+793 LNGKPFAKADIKIVD
-808 GRIYGEVNGYRFTA
+808 GTIYGEVNGYKFA
-822 NIAAAE
+822 AKIARN
-828 SGAVAQSGENAKAAF
+828 GAVAQSGENAKATF
-843 DFDKLKGYNAY
+843 DFDKLKGYNTY
-854 LDEIADLIKRFT
+854 LDEIAELIKKFT

-886 ESGKLT
+886 ESGELT

-903 EIKLSATLGKENV
+903 EIKLSATLSNENI
-916 SVSLANAKITDNVS
+916 SVSLANANITDNVS

-939 ATADEITAPAA
+939 ATTEEITAPAA
-950 NEDYTTNLLVR
+950 SEDYTTDLTVR
-961 VDDNNAIY
+961 VDENNVVY
-969 ARLDFIKGKY
+969 AKLDFIKGKY

-991 KNLGVEY
+991 KNLSVEY

-1023 ITAELKRLAHPLLNE
+1023 ITDELKRLAHPLLNE
-1038 AGGQSEEERLETSA
+1038 AGGQSAEERVETSA

-1077 TSLCE
+1077 TSICE

-1087 LDISVNV
+1087 LDISINV
-1094 RIGDDF
+1094 RIGDAF

-1118 KNGDSSHKY
+1118 RNGDCSHKY
-1127 ADFSV
+1127 ADFPA
-1132 EKCIDLAEIF
+1132 EKCIDIAEVF

-1154 VSAGGEE
+1154 VSDGGEE
-1161 PKKSW
+1161 LKKSW
-1166 TFTLGSMNVVVKGKE
+1166 TFTLGSMNVAVKGKE

-1225 SYNADGTINEDE
+1225 AYNADGTINEDE

-1277 IPQIGEM
+1277 VPQIGEM
-1284 LSGNIGLAN
+1284 LSGNIGLSN
-1293 VVNLASLASNAT
+1293 VVNLATLVSNAT
-1305 YDRENGKAISVTIG
+1305 YDRENDKAISVTIG
-1319 GDALIT
+1319 GDALIA

-1333 ISNPKDG
+1333 ISNPRNG

-1358 ELRDVSLTVAADAEF
+1358 ELRDVSLTVAADEEF

-1463 FNDEGGYSYLF
+1463 FNDEGGYSYLL

-1501 NCKKSVLHWGLYF
+1501 NCKKSALHWGLYF

-1633 TFDISLVEATEGDAK
+1633 TFDISLAEAIDGDAK
-1648 TTAQNKTLF
+1648 TTAKNKTLF

>member
-1 MSFLVRFFTHWTK
+1 M
-14 KKVITC
+14 
-20 SLTALVLAGASF
+20 TALVLAGASF
-32 GATRLFGKGGLTNV
+32 GATRLFGKGGLANV

-57 AKPAGK
+57 TKPAGK

-68 ASDEKAKYNLFVAQ
+68 ASDENAKYNLFVAQ
-82 KVLRDAG
+82 KVLHDAG

-95 SGKSESTVF
+95 NGKSESTVF

-110 EIYAERVVYGNSV
+110 EIYAERVVCGNSV
-123 YKDSRSFGKYVK
+123 YKDSRSYGKYVK

-167 KNFRRD
+167 KNFKRD
-173 GDKSEAEAQSRY
+173 KDKSEEEAQNRY

-201 REETIISAKYSGR
+201 REETITSAKYSGR

-241 EMKTNAGTENF
+241 EMRTNAGTENF

-265 GNWVVRQI
+265 GNWVVKQI
-273 ENKCNYSVPKVV
+273 ENKCHYSVPKVV

-290 TYEHMIEVFDNIGG
+290 TYEHMLEVFDNIGA
-304 YKSAKELPKYS
+304 YKSAKELPKYA

-325 EGEEEQEKTAVS
+325 AGGEEPEKTAVS

-368 VTARIDTGDLSKTSV
+368 VTARIDTSDLAKTSV
-383 VAKIGDKLFV
+383 IAKIGDKLFV
-393 SYNNGYVAVSYDEL
+393 SYNNGYVAISYDEL

-412 VDEVKALIGKSEG
+412 IDDVKALIGKSDDK
-425 QQAEAAAPDAENA
+425 AETAASVEESAEDGA
-438 GIGEKEDTGTD
+438 KEDGETD

-464 DGTCDIAIPVEAG
+464 DGTCDIVIPVELG
-477 SFRIKVTVS
+477 SFKIKVTVS
-486 GRKKVISSDKNG
+486 GKKKVISTDKNG

-521 ELVETETEAIPEEEL
+521 ELVETELKALSEEEL
-536 KNFADIKPVLSQF
+536 KNFADLKSVLSQF
-549 IGKDEFSLKVDTGVK
+549 VGKDELSLKVDTGLK
-564 LDGKSLVAYV
+564 LGGKSLVAYV
-574 RANIKDKQ
+574 KANITDKQ

-596 MKIDGSRAESEG
+596 LKIDGSRAESEG

-623 PFDKIGSLVDLIKNN
+623 PFDKIGSLVNLIKNN

-656 DVAEIFAIISTA
+656 DVAGIFAIILTA

-679 SINLGKEN
+679 SVNLGKEN
-687 ENKTLVAVVTSD
+687 ENKMLVAVVTAD

-854 LDEIADLIKRFT
+854 LDEIADLIKKFT

-903 EIKLSATLGKENV
+903 EIKLSATLSNENI
-916 SVSLANAKITDNVS
+916 SVSLANVNITDNVS

-979 SFDLVSGTDDDA
+979 SFDLVSGTNDDA

-1012 FVKCPIDKIGD
+1012 FVKCPIDKIGY

-1038 AGGQSEEERLETSA
+1038 AGGQSTEERLETSA

-1077 TSLCE
+1077 TSICE

-1087 LDISVNV
+1087 LDISINV

-1118 KNGDSSHKY
+1118 KNGDGSHKY

-1161 PKKSW
+1161 LKKSW

-1197 LTVVDV
+1197 VTVVDV

-1333 ISNPKDG
+1333 ISNPIDG

-1358 ELRDVSLTVAADAEF
+1358 ELRDVSLTVAADEEF
-1373 ADIGYETKDHANLDS
+1373 VDIGYETKDHANLDS

-1420 VNADVT
+1420 INADVT

-1448 LKLSRTNLNSTAKIA
+1448 LKLSRTNLNGTAKIA

-1501 NCKKSVLHWGLYF
+1501 NCKKSALHWGLYF

-1606 RHNADGE
+1606 RHNANGE

-1633 TFDISLVEATEGDAK
+1633 TFDISLAEAIDGDAK
-1648 TTAQNKTLF
+1648 TTAKNKTLF

>member
-1 MSFLVRFFTHWTK
+1 MKFLVRFFTHWTK
-14 KKVITC
+14 KKIVVC

-32 GATRLFGKGGLTNV
+32 GATRLFGKGGLANV

-68 ASDEKAKYNLFVAQ
+68 ASDENAKYNLFVAQ
-82 KVLRDAG
+82 KVLHDAG

-95 SGKSESTVF
+95 NGKSESTVF

-123 YKDSRSFGKYVK
+123 YKDSRSYGKYVK

-173 GDKSEAEAQSRY
+173 SDKSEEEAQNRY

-190 CIGNGMSSYIL
+190 CLGNGMSSYIL
-201 REETIISAKYSGR
+201 REETITSAKYSGR

-231 ESGACYCILQ
+231 ENGACYCILQ
-241 EMKTNAGTENF
+241 EMRTNAGTENF

-265 GNWVVRQI
+265 GNWVVKQI
-273 ENKCNYSVPKVV
+273 ENKCHYSVPKVV

-290 TYEHMIEVFDNIGG
+290 TYEHMLEVFDNIGA
-304 YKSAKELPKYS
+304 YKSAKELPKYA

-325 EGEEEQEKTAVS
+325 AGGEEPEKTAVS
-337 VLGDMFGAYLG
+337 VLGDIFGAYLG

-368 VTARIDTGDLSKTSV
+368 VTARIDTSDLAKTSV
-383 VAKIGDKLFV
+383 IAKIGDKLFV
-393 SYNNGYVAVSYDEL
+393 SYNNGFVAISYDEL

-412 VDEVKALIGKSEG
+412 IDDVKALIGKSDDK
-425 QQAEAAAPDAENA
+425 AETAASVEENTEDGA
-438 GIGEKEDTGTD
+438 KEDGETD

-464 DGTCDIAIPVEAG
+464 DGTCDIVIPVELG
-477 SFRIKVTVS
+477 SFKIKVTVS
-486 GRKKVISSDKNG
+486 GKKKVISTDKNG

-521 ELVETETEAIPEEEL
+521 ELVETELKALSEEEL
-536 KNFADIKPVLSQF
+536 KNFADLKSVLSQF
-549 IGKDEFSLKVDTGVK
+549 VGKDELSLKVDTGLK
-564 LDGKSLVAYV
+564 LGGKSLVAYV
-574 RANIKDKQ
+574 KANITDKQ

-596 MKIDGSRAESEG
+596 LKIDGSRSESEG

-617 KLNVAL
+617 KLNVVL
-623 PFDKIGSLVDLIKNN
+623 PFDKIGSLVELVKDN
-638 FGEELGELTDKL
+638 FGEELGALTDKL
-650 ASVKDI
+650 ATIKDI
-656 DVAEIFAIISTA
+656 DVAEIFAIISTV

-679 SINLGKEN
+679 SINFGKEN
-687 ENKTLVAVVTSD
+687 ENKTLVAEVTAD
-699 GAIKDLTVKYDKY
+699 GGIKDLTVKYGDY

-718 AGDFEFAD
+718 AGDYEFTD
-726 VSDGESVDLA
+726 VSDGESVDLVDL
-736 EFAEKAITSLL
+736 AEKAITSLL
-747 PLIKNEGGYAV
+747 PLIKNEGGYAI
-758 DLTDVR
+758 DLSGVK
-764 LTLGS
+764 LTLG
-769 NAYAVNGSVKTD
+769 NNVYAVNGSVKID

-793 LNGKPFAKADIIIAD
+793 LNGKPFAKADIKIVD
-808 GRIYGEVNGYRFTA
+808 GTIYGEVNGYKFA
-822 NIAAAE
+822 AKIARN
-828 SGAVAQSGENAKAAF
+828 GAVAQSGENAKATF

-854 LDEIADLIKRFT
+854 LDEIAELIKKFT

-886 ESGKLT
+886 ESGELT

-916 SVSLANAKITDNVS
+916 SVSLANANITDNVS

-1023 ITAELKRLAHPLLNE
+1023 ITDELKRLAHPLLNE
-1038 AGGQSEEERLETSA
+1038 AGGQSAEERVETSA

-1077 TSLCE
+1077 TSICE

-1087 LDISVNV
+1087 LDISINV
-1094 RIGDDF
+1094 RIGDGF

-1118 KNGDSSHKY
+1118 RNGDCSHKY
-1127 ADFSV
+1127 ADFPA
-1132 EKCIDLAEIF
+1132 EKCIDLAEVF

-1161 PKKSW
+1161 LKKSW
-1166 TFTLGSMNVVVKGKE
+1166 TFTLGSMNVAVKGKE

-1225 SYNADGTINEDE
+1225 AYNADGTINEDE

-1245 DLTIDSSDLKF
+1245 DLTIEISDLKF

-1277 IPQIGEM
+1277 VPQIGEM
-1284 LSGNIGLAN
+1284 LSGNIGLSN
-1293 VVNLASLASNAT
+1293 VVNLATLVSNAT
-1305 YDRENGKAISVTIG
+1305 YDRENDKAISVTIG

-1349 KTTDEAQNI
+1349 NTTDEAQNI
-1358 ELRDVSLTVAADAEF
+1358 ELRDVSLTVAADEEF
-1373 ADIGYETKDHANLDS
+1373 TDIGYATDGHTNLDS
-1388 LQTLLRSFVKTA
+1388 LQTLLRSFVNTA

-1448 LKLSRTNLNSTAKIA
+1448 LKLSRTNLNGTAKIA

-1501 NCKKSVLHWGLYF
+1501 NCKKSALHWGLYF

-1633 TFDISLVEATEGDAK
+1633 TFDISLAEAIEGDAK
-1648 TTAQNKTLF
+1648 TTVQNKTLF